1 MRIDWK
7 NVISVDME
15 YPDEERTED
24 ILYVEY
30 KDDRLEKVV
39 YPRGIPSDELL
50 EILNLAD
57 KKKIDLRVIEENSEE
72 KKLNEDILAAQKFN
86 DETEALVIDG
96 NGDEKIAY
104 VKKYDGTVEKVPYSE
119 DMNRFIYEN
128 LEAKKHG
135 RSSKFFEISNDPE
148 VAKGQVKALEE
159 VIAKKNNQT
168 PVDNST
174 HSDEEK
180 DLNTKTKKKNSSG
193 VRNFVEMAKFYLDP
207 SEFPEY
213 FDSDT
218 EEPIEESKE
227 DKTDLKD
234 VETDGYR
241 IKNNPTHE
249 KDSEKEKLNEAA
261 AQKFNDETETL
272 VIDGNGDK
280 KVAYVKK
287 YDGTVEKIPYS
298 KDMDKFISEQKAAKE
313 RGERP
318 RFFEIS
324 NDPEVAKGQVKALEE
339 VIEKRNNQTPVD
351 NSTYSDELVE
361 EENKEN
367 RTDLKDIETD
377 GYETKNSP
385 AHEEDSEKEKL
396 NEAAAQK
403 FNDETEGLAIDEN
416 GIAYVKKY
424 DGTVEKIPYSKYMD
438 KFISEQKAAKERGE
452 SSRFFEFSND
462 PEVAKEQV
470 ESLEKLVAE
479 NNNQTSVDN
488 STYSDELAE
497 AEEEN
502 KKEEVENTPTADSIL
517 DSDNKKNIDAEDKD
531 VNLYSDRDD
540 SPKDYSDSFN
550 YFDSDSDNENNINPE
565 DEDINIYSGR
575 DDSPEDYSDSFNYFD
590 SDSDNEN
597 NINPEDEDIN
607 IYSDRDDSSEDYSD
621 SFNYFDS
628 DSDEEKNINT
638 DVEDQNFDTEANEL
652 NDDEV
657 ENEDELNTRADKL
670 EKNYNKK
677 KAAKIAIGVAAGVL
691 GATGIAAAVT
701 SCNKN
706 TNKNKNEEST
716 SKSFESLMNSMKKD
730 DERRVFAE
738 NVFSVT
744 EALNSK
750 ALDKDVFALEEDG
763 EATLHFTY
771 DEVAAAKL
779 VLNNY
784 TSEEMYKIFGT
795 DEIDTNDIMVKYQS
809 FTTKM
814 SLYAMNG
821 KAPSGV
827 ASLIENEANRTWFEK
842 IENSI
847 VEFNKAPN
855 STNAD
860 KVIRTFAYFYN
871 HGINGSDGIE
881 NDEATLSCVKN
892 LAFNM
897 IRGYRDANGEKD
909 YQQYLVVST
918 EPGSFDDQY
927 RTNKESQ
934 VQKGERLSDHI
945 KIAESGPCTIQNVRS
960 HIESLVE
967 RLATG
972 RIENKDKKEKSSR
985 PSYTEIRKAAAS
997 TIDSNMEIEDDVLYM
1012 NRIRGLT
1019 KIDSKDESE
1028 YTVTKEV
1035 WDKMTTEE
1043 RLDFAKKNGKVIS
1056 NTKKTTTEKVDAS
1069 KLTDKEKEEADKQ
1082 KTYEV
1087 NGHKFNSLEC
1097 KEAYKEGYLAA
1108 HNYANEVGAYKHSA
1122 IYNSMDIDN
1131 SYVVIEEDAGT
1142 LNDVAK
1148 NRYAYEGRETLL
1160 SDSQIQR
1167 RLEKDVNN
1175 YKNSGSN
1182 INDNMVNAYKLGWT
1196 ESMNTALEADK
1207 QNGKAEREEAERL
1220 YKEAQE
1226 EAKRENEKT
1235 PTKDE
1240 NEKPG
1245 SDVDEPNIPTFD
1257 ENDDPYL
1264 DGPDPD
1270 IVDPD
1275 TVGKEYSAIPEA
1287 EVKNYQSSTNN
1298 TNDTIDKTTE
1308 ISEEN
1313 TSSNDEYEADEMPDL
1328 DIEVSE
1334 ADLDSYFDSYI
1345 NNNEEVKTLSLKR

>member
-1 MRIDWK
+1 MKIDWE

-15 YPDEERTED
+15 YPDKTRAKD

-30 KDDRLEKVV
+30 KDGRLEKVV
-39 YPRGIPSDELL
+39 YPRGIPSDELVEML
-50 EILNLAD
+50 SLAD
-57 KKKIDLRVIEENSEE
+57 KEKIDLRVIEENSEE

-96 NGDEKIAY
+96 NGDEKVAY

-119 DMNRFIYEN
+119 DMDKFIYEN
-128 LEAKKHG
+128 LEAKKQG
-135 RSSKFFEISNDPE
+135 RVSKFFEISNDPK
-148 VAKGQVKALEE
+148 VAKE
-159 VIAKKNNQT
+159 
-168 PVDNST
+168 
-174 HSDEEK
+174 
-180 DLNTKTKKKNSSG
+180 
-193 VRNFVEMAKFYLDP
+193 
-207 SEFPEY
+207 
-213 FDSDT
+213 
-218 EEPIEESKE
+218 
-227 DKTDLKD
+227 
-234 VETDGYR
+234 
-241 IKNNPTHE
+241 
-249 KDSEKEKLNEAA
+249 
-261 AQKFNDETETL
+261 
-272 VIDGNGDK
+272 
-280 KVAYVKK
+280 
-287 YDGTVEKIPYS
+287 
-298 KDMDKFISEQKAAKE
+298 
-313 RGERP
+313 
-318 RFFEIS
+318 
-324 NDPEVAKGQVKALEE
+324 QVKALEE

-361 EENKEN
+361 
-367 RTDLKDIETD
+367 
-377 GYETKNSP
+377 
-385 AHEEDSEKEKL
+385 A
-396 NEAAAQK
+396 
-403 FNDETEGLAIDEN
+403 ETE
-416 GIAYVKKY
+416 
-424 DGTVEKIPYSKYMD
+424 
-438 KFISEQKAAKERGE
+438 
-452 SSRFFEFSND
+452 
-462 PEVAKEQV
+462 
-470 ESLEKLVAE
+470 
-479 NNNQTSVDN
+479 
-488 STYSDELAE
+488 AE

-502 KKEEVENTPTADSIL
+502 KEAEVENTPVADSIL
-517 DSDNKKNIDAEDKD
+517 DSDN
-531 VNLYSDRDD
+531 
-540 SPKDYSDSFN
+540 
-550 YFDSDSDNENNINPE
+550 ENNINHE
-565 DEDINIYSGR
+565 DEDIDIYSG
-575 DDSPEDYSDSFNYFD
+575 
-590 SDSDNEN
+590 
-597 NINPEDEDIN
+597 
-607 IYSDRDDSSEDYSD
+607 RDDSSEDYSD
-621 SFNYFDS
+621 PFNYFDS

-657 ENEDELNTRADKL
+657 ENEDELDTRADKL

-691 GATGIAAAVT
+691 GAAGIAAAVT

-716 SKSFESLMNSMKKD
+716 NKSFESLMNSMKKD

-750 ALDKDVFALEEDG
+750 TLDKNVFALEEDG

-827 ASLIENEANRTWFEK
+827 ASLISNEANRTWFEK

-897 IRGYRDANGEKD
+897 ICGYRDANGEKD

-1056 NTKKTTTEKVDAS
+1056 NTKKTTTEKVDES

-1097 KEAYKEGYLAA
+1097 KEAYKQGYLAA
-1108 HNYANEVGAYKHSA
+1108 HNYANEEGAYKHSA
-1122 IYNSMDIDN
+1122 IYNAIDIDN

-1142 LNDVAK
+1142 LNDVVK
-1148 NRYAYEGRETLL
+1148 NRYAYEKRETLL
-1160 SDSQIQR
+1160 TDSQIQR

-1182 INDNMVNAYKLGWT
+1182 VNDNMVNAYKLGWT
-1196 ESMNTALEADK
+1196 DGISDALEADMK
-1207 QNGKAEREEAERL
+1207 NGELEREEAERL

-1257 ENDDPYL
+1257 ENDPYL
-1264 DGPDPD
+1264 GGPDPGK
-1270 IVDPD
+1270 VDPN
-1275 TVGKEYSAIPEA
+1275 TVGKEYSAIPEG
-1287 EVKNYQSSTNN
+1287 EVENYQSSINS

-1308 ISEEN
+1308 ISEED

-1345 NNNEEVKTLSLKR
+1345 NNNEEVKTLSLSLKR

>member
-1 MRIDWK
+1 MKIDWE

-15 YPDEERTED
+15 YPDKTRAKD

-30 KDDRLEKVV
+30 KDGRLEKVV
-39 YPRGIPSDELL
+39 YPRGIPSDELVEML
-50 EILNLAD
+50 SLAD
-57 KKKIDLRVIEENSEE
+57 EEKIDLRVIEENSEE

-96 NGDEKIAY
+96 NGDEKVAY

-119 DMNRFIYEN
+119 DMDKFIYEN
-128 LEAKKHG
+128 LEAKKQG
-135 RSSKFFEISNDPE
+135 RVSKFFEISNDPK
-148 VAKGQVKALEE
+148 VAKE
-159 VIAKKNNQT
+159 
-168 PVDNST
+168 
-174 HSDEEK
+174 
-180 DLNTKTKKKNSSG
+180 
-193 VRNFVEMAKFYLDP
+193 
-207 SEFPEY
+207 
-213 FDSDT
+213 
-218 EEPIEESKE
+218 
-227 DKTDLKD
+227 
-234 VETDGYR
+234 
-241 IKNNPTHE
+241 
-249 KDSEKEKLNEAA
+249 
-261 AQKFNDETETL
+261 
-272 VIDGNGDK
+272 
-280 KVAYVKK
+280 
-287 YDGTVEKIPYS
+287 
-298 KDMDKFISEQKAAKE
+298 
-313 RGERP
+313 
-318 RFFEIS
+318 
-324 NDPEVAKGQVKALEE
+324 QVKALEE

-361 EENKEN
+361 
-367 RTDLKDIETD
+367 
-377 GYETKNSP
+377 
-385 AHEEDSEKEKL
+385 
-396 NEAAAQK
+396 
-403 FNDETEGLAIDEN
+403 
-416 GIAYVKKY
+416 
-424 DGTVEKIPYSKYMD
+424 
-438 KFISEQKAAKERGE
+438 
-452 SSRFFEFSND
+452 
-462 PEVAKEQV
+462 
-470 ESLEKLVAE
+470 AE
-479 NNNQTSVDN
+479 
-488 STYSDELAE
+488 AE

-502 KKEEVENTPTADSIL
+502 KEAEVENTPVADSIL
-517 DSDNKKNIDAEDKD
+517 DSDN
-531 VNLYSDRDD
+531 
-540 SPKDYSDSFN
+540 
-550 YFDSDSDNENNINPE
+550 ENNINHE
-565 DEDINIYSGR
+565 DEDIDIYSG
-575 DDSPEDYSDSFNYFD
+575 
-590 SDSDNEN
+590 
-597 NINPEDEDIN
+597 
-607 IYSDRDDSSEDYSD
+607 RDDSSEDYSD
-621 SFNYFDS
+621 PFNYFDS

-657 ENEDELNTRADKL
+657 ENEDELDTRADKL
-670 EKNYNKK
+670 EKNYNNKK

-691 GATGIAAAVT
+691 GAAGIAAAVT

-716 SKSFESLMNSMKKD
+716 NKSFESLMNSMKKD

-750 ALDKDVFALEEDG
+750 TLDKDVFALEEDG

-827 ASLIENEANRTWFEK
+827 ASLISNEANRTWFEK

-860 KVIRTFAYFYN
+860 KVIRTFTYFYN

-897 IRGYRDANGEKD
+897 ICGYRDANGEKD

-1019 KIDSKDESE
+1019 KIDSKDGSE

-1056 NTKKTTTEKVDAS
+1056 NTKKTTTEKVDES

-1087 NGHKFNSLEC
+1087 NGHRFNSVETA
-1097 KEAYKEGYLAA
+1097 EAYKQGYLAA
-1108 HNYANEVGAYKHSA
+1108 HNYANEEGAYKHSA
-1122 IYNSMDIDN
+1122 IYNAIDVDN

-1142 LNDVAK
+1142 LNDVVK
-1148 NRYAYEGRETLL
+1148 NRYAYEKRETLL
-1160 SDSQIQR
+1160 TDSQIQR

-1182 INDNMVNAYKLGWT
+1182 VNDNMVNAYKLGWT
-1196 ESMNTALEADK
+1196 DGISDALEADMK
-1207 QNGKAEREEAERL
+1207 NGELEREEAERL

-1270 IVDPD
+1270 IVDPN

-1287 EVKNYQSSTNN
+1287 EVKNYQSSINS

-1308 ISEEN
+1308 ISEED

-1345 NNNEEVKTLSLKR
+1345 NNNEEVKVLSLKH

>member
-15 YPDEERTED
+15 YPDKTRAKD

-30 KDDRLEKVV
+30 KDGRLEKVV
-39 YPRGIPSDELL
+39 YPRGIPSDELV
-50 EILNLAD
+50 EMLNLAD
-57 KKKIDLRVIEENSEE
+57 EKKIDLKVIEENSEE
-72 KKLNEDILAAQKFN
+72 KKFNEDILAAQKFN

-96 NGDEKIAY
+96 NGDEKVAY

-119 DMNRFIYEN
+119 DMDKFIYEN
-128 LEAKKHG
+128 LEAKKQG
-135 RSSKFFEISNDPE
+135 RVSKFFEISNDPK
-148 VAKGQVKALEE
+148 VAKEQVKALEE

-168 PVDNST
+168 S
-174 HSDEEK
+174 
-180 DLNTKTKKKNSSG
+180 
-193 VRNFVEMAKFYLDP
+193 
-207 SEFPEY
+207 
-213 FDSDT
+213 
-218 EEPIEESKE
+218 
-227 DKTDLKD
+227 
-234 VETDGYR
+234 
-241 IKNNPTHE
+241 
-249 KDSEKEKLNEAA
+249 
-261 AQKFNDETETL
+261 
-272 VIDGNGDK
+272 
-280 KVAYVKK
+280 
-287 YDGTVEKIPYS
+287 
-298 KDMDKFISEQKAAKE
+298 
-313 RGERP
+313 
-318 RFFEIS
+318 
-324 NDPEVAKGQVKALEE
+324 
-339 VIEKRNNQTPVD
+339 VD

-361 EENKEN
+361 AETEEENKE
-367 RTDLKDIETD
+367 
-377 GYETKNSP
+377 
-385 AHEEDSEKEKL
+385 A
-396 NEAAAQK
+396 
-403 FNDETEGLAIDEN
+403 
-416 GIAYVKKY
+416 
-424 DGTVEKIPYSKYMD
+424 
-438 KFISEQKAAKERGE
+438 
-452 SSRFFEFSND
+452 
-462 PEVAKEQV
+462 
-470 ESLEKLVAE
+470 
-479 NNNQTSVDN
+479 
-488 STYSDELAE
+488 
-497 AEEEN
+497 
-502 KKEEVENTPTADSIL
+502 EVENTPVADSIL
-517 DSDNKKNIDAEDKD
+517 DSDN
-531 VNLYSDRDD
+531 
-540 SPKDYSDSFN
+540 
-550 YFDSDSDNENNINPE
+550 ENNINHE
-565 DEDINIYSGR
+565 DEDIDIYSG
-575 DDSPEDYSDSFNYFD
+575 
-590 SDSDNEN
+590 
-597 NINPEDEDIN
+597 
-607 IYSDRDDSSEDYSD
+607 RDDSSEDYSD
-621 SFNYFDS
+621 PFNYFDS

-657 ENEDELNTRADKL
+657 ENEDELDTRADKL

-691 GATGIAAAVT
+691 GAAGIAAAVT

-716 SKSFESLMNSMKKD
+716 NKSFESLMNSMKKD

-827 ASLIENEANRTWFEK
+827 ASLISNEANRTWFEK

-918 EPGSFDDQY
+918 APGSFDDQY

-1019 KIDSKDESE
+1019 KIDSKDGSD

-1056 NTKKTTTEKVDAS
+1056 NTKKTTTEKVDES

-1182 INDNMVNAYKLGWT
+1182 VNDNMVNAYKLGWT

-1245 SDVDEPNIPTFD
+1245 NDVDEPNIPTFD
-1257 ENDDPYL
+1257 ENDDL

-1275 TVGKEYSAIPEA
+1275 TVGKEYSAIPEE
-1287 EVKNYQSSTNN
+1287 EVKNYQSSINS

-1308 ISEEN
+1308 ISEED

>member
-15 YPDEERTED
+15 YPDKTRAKD

-30 KDDRLEKVV
+30 KDGRLEKVV
-39 YPRGIPSDELL
+39 YPRGIPSDELV
-50 EILNLAD
+50 EMLNLAD
-57 KKKIDLRVIEENSEE
+57 EKKIDLKVIKENSEE
-72 KKLNEDILAAQKFN
+72 KKFNEDILAAQKFN

-96 NGDEKIAY
+96 NGDEKVAY

-119 DMNRFIYEN
+119 DMDKFIYEN
-128 LEAKKHG
+128 LEAKKQG
-135 RSSKFFEISNDPE
+135 RVSKFFEISNDPK
-148 VAKGQVKALEE
+148 VAKEQVKALEE

-174 HSDEEK
+174 
-180 DLNTKTKKKNSSG
+180 
-193 VRNFVEMAKFYLDP
+193 
-207 SEFPEY
+207 
-213 FDSDT
+213 
-218 EEPIEESKE
+218 
-227 DKTDLKD
+227 
-234 VETDGYR
+234 
-241 IKNNPTHE
+241 
-249 KDSEKEKLNEAA
+249 
-261 AQKFNDETETL
+261 
-272 VIDGNGDK
+272 
-280 KVAYVKK
+280 
-287 YDGTVEKIPYS
+287 
-298 KDMDKFISEQKAAKE
+298 
-313 RGERP
+313 
-318 RFFEIS
+318 
-324 NDPEVAKGQVKALEE
+324 
-339 VIEKRNNQTPVD
+339 
-351 NSTYSDELVE
+351 YSDELVE
-361 EENKEN
+361 
-367 RTDLKDIETD
+367 
-377 GYETKNSP
+377 
-385 AHEEDSEKEKL
+385 A
-396 NEAAAQK
+396 
-403 FNDETEGLAIDEN
+403 ETE
-416 GIAYVKKY
+416 
-424 DGTVEKIPYSKYMD
+424 
-438 KFISEQKAAKERGE
+438 
-452 SSRFFEFSND
+452 
-462 PEVAKEQV
+462 
-470 ESLEKLVAE
+470 AE
-479 NNNQTSVDN
+479 
-488 STYSDELAE
+488 AE

-502 KKEEVENTPTADSIL
+502 KEAEVENTPVADSIL
-517 DSDNKKNIDAEDKD
+517 DSDN
-531 VNLYSDRDD
+531 
-540 SPKDYSDSFN
+540 
-550 YFDSDSDNENNINPE
+550 ENNINHE
-565 DEDINIYSGR
+565 DEDIDIYSG
-575 DDSPEDYSDSFNYFD
+575 
-590 SDSDNEN
+590 
-597 NINPEDEDIN
+597 
-607 IYSDRDDSSEDYSD
+607 RDDSSEDYSD
-621 SFNYFDS
+621 PFNYFDS

-657 ENEDELNTRADKL
+657 ENEDELDTRADKL

-691 GATGIAAAVT
+691 GAAGIAAAVT

-716 SKSFESLMNSMKKD
+716 NKSFESLMNSMKKD

-827 ASLIENEANRTWFEK
+827 ASLISNESNRTWFEK

-855 STNAD
+855 GTNAD

-918 EPGSFDDQY
+918 TPGSFDDQY

-934 VQKGERLSDHI
+934 VQKGEKLDDHI

-1056 NTKKTTTEKVDAS
+1056 NTKKTTTEKVDES

-1182 INDNMVNAYKLGWT
+1182 VNDNMVNAYKLGWT

-1245 SDVDEPNIPTFD
+1245 NDVDEPNIPTFD

-1287 EVKNYQSSTNN
+1287 EVKNYQSSINS
-1298 TNDTIDKTTE
+1298 TNDTIDKTAE
-1308 ISEEN
+1308 ISEED

>member
-15 YPDEERTED
+15 YPDKTRAKD

-30 KDDRLEKVV
+30 KDGRLEKVV
-39 YPRGIPSDELL
+39 YPRGIPSDELV
-50 EILNLAD
+50 EMLNLAD
-57 KKKIDLRVIEENSEE
+57 EKKIDLKVIEENSEE
-72 KKLNEDILAAQKFN
+72 KKFNEDILAAQKFN

-96 NGDEKIAY
+96 NGDEKVAY

-119 DMNRFIYEN
+119 DMDKFIYEN

-135 RSSKFFEISNDPE
+135 RVSKFFEISNDPK
-148 VAKGQVKALEE
+148 VAKEQVKALEE

-168 PVDNST
+168 S
-174 HSDEEK
+174 
-180 DLNTKTKKKNSSG
+180 
-193 VRNFVEMAKFYLDP
+193 
-207 SEFPEY
+207 
-213 FDSDT
+213 
-218 EEPIEESKE
+218 
-227 DKTDLKD
+227 
-234 VETDGYR
+234 
-241 IKNNPTHE
+241 
-249 KDSEKEKLNEAA
+249 
-261 AQKFNDETETL
+261 
-272 VIDGNGDK
+272 
-280 KVAYVKK
+280 
-287 YDGTVEKIPYS
+287 
-298 KDMDKFISEQKAAKE
+298 
-313 RGERP
+313 
-318 RFFEIS
+318 
-324 NDPEVAKGQVKALEE
+324 
-339 VIEKRNNQTPVD
+339 VD

-361 EENKEN
+361 AETEEENKE
-367 RTDLKDIETD
+367 
-377 GYETKNSP
+377 
-385 AHEEDSEKEKL
+385 A
-396 NEAAAQK
+396 
-403 FNDETEGLAIDEN
+403 
-416 GIAYVKKY
+416 
-424 DGTVEKIPYSKYMD
+424 
-438 KFISEQKAAKERGE
+438 
-452 SSRFFEFSND
+452 
-462 PEVAKEQV
+462 
-470 ESLEKLVAE
+470 
-479 NNNQTSVDN
+479 
-488 STYSDELAE
+488 
-497 AEEEN
+497 
-502 KKEEVENTPTADSIL
+502 EVENTPVADSIL
-517 DSDNKKNIDAEDKD
+517 DSDNEKNI
-531 VNLYSDRDD
+531 NH
-540 SPKDYSDSFN
+540 
-550 YFDSDSDNENNINPE
+550 E
-565 DEDINIYSGR
+565 DEDIDIYSG
-575 DDSPEDYSDSFNYFD
+575 
-590 SDSDNEN
+590 
-597 NINPEDEDIN
+597 
-607 IYSDRDDSSEDYSD
+607 RDDSSEDYSD
-621 SFNYFDS
+621 PFNYFDS

-657 ENEDELNTRADKL
+657 ENEDELDTRADKL

-691 GATGIAAAVT
+691 GAAGIAAAVT

-716 SKSFESLMNSMKKD
+716 NKSFESLMNSMKKD

-827 ASLIENEANRTWFEK
+827 ASLISNESNRTWFEK

-897 IRGYRDANGEKD
+897 ICGYRDANCEKD

-918 EPGSFDDQY
+918 TPGSFDDQY

-945 KIAESGPCTIQNVRS
+945 KIAESGPCTIQNVRR

-972 RIENKDKKEKSSR
+972 RIENKDKKEKLSR

-1019 KIDSKDESE
+1019 KIDCKDGSD

-1043 RLDFAKKNGKVIS
+1043 RLDFAKKKGKVIS
-1056 NTKKTTTEKVDAS
+1056 NTKKTTTEKVDES

-1182 INDNMVNAYKLGWT
+1182 VNDNMVNAYKLGWT

-1226 EAKRENEKT
+1226 EAKRENEKA

-1245 SDVDEPNIPTFD
+1245 NDVDEPNIPTFD

-1287 EVKNYQSSTNN
+1287 EVKNYQSSINS

-1308 ISEEN
+1308 ISEED

>member
-1 MRIDWK
+1 MKIDWE

-15 YPDEERTED
+15 YPDKTRAKD

-30 KDDRLEKVV
+30 KDGRLEKVV

-50 EILNLAD
+50 EMLNLAD
-57 KKKIDLRVIEENSEE
+57 EKKIDLKVIEENSEE

-96 NGDEKIAY
+96 NGDEKVAY

-119 DMNRFIYEN
+119 DMDKFIYEN
-128 LEAKKHG
+128 LEAKKQG
-135 RSSKFFEISNDPE
+135 RVSKFFEISNDPK
-148 VAKGQVKALEE
+148 VAKE
-159 VIAKKNNQT
+159 
-168 PVDNST
+168 
-174 HSDEEK
+174 
-180 DLNTKTKKKNSSG
+180 
-193 VRNFVEMAKFYLDP
+193 
-207 SEFPEY
+207 
-213 FDSDT
+213 
-218 EEPIEESKE
+218 
-227 DKTDLKD
+227 
-234 VETDGYR
+234 
-241 IKNNPTHE
+241 
-249 KDSEKEKLNEAA
+249 
-261 AQKFNDETETL
+261 
-272 VIDGNGDK
+272 
-280 KVAYVKK
+280 
-287 YDGTVEKIPYS
+287 
-298 KDMDKFISEQKAAKE
+298 
-313 RGERP
+313 
-318 RFFEIS
+318 
-324 NDPEVAKGQVKALEE
+324 QVKALEE

-361 EENKEN
+361 
-367 RTDLKDIETD
+367 
-377 GYETKNSP
+377 
-385 AHEEDSEKEKL
+385 A
-396 NEAAAQK
+396 
-403 FNDETEGLAIDEN
+403 ETE
-416 GIAYVKKY
+416 
-424 DGTVEKIPYSKYMD
+424 
-438 KFISEQKAAKERGE
+438 
-452 SSRFFEFSND
+452 
-462 PEVAKEQV
+462 
-470 ESLEKLVAE
+470 
-479 NNNQTSVDN
+479 
-488 STYSDELAE
+488 AE

-502 KKEEVENTPTADSIL
+502 KEAEVENTPVADSIL
-517 DSDNKKNIDAEDKD
+517 DSDNEKNIDAEDKD

-550 YFDSDSDNENNINPE
+550 YFDSDSDNEKNINHE
-565 DEDINIYSGR
+565 DEDIDIYSG
-575 DDSPEDYSDSFNYFD
+575 
-590 SDSDNEN
+590 
-597 NINPEDEDIN
+597 
-607 IYSDRDDSSEDYSD
+607 RDDSSEDYSD

-657 ENEDELNTRADKL
+657 ENEDELDTRADKL
-670 EKNYNKK
+670 EKNYNNKK

-716 SKSFESLMNSMKKD
+716 NKSFESLMNSMKKD

-750 ALDKDVFALEEDG
+750 ALDKNVFALEEDG

-784 TSEEMYKIFGT
+784 KSEEMYKIFGT

-827 ASLIENEANRTWFEK
+827 ASLISNEANRTWFEK

-897 IRGYRDANGEKD
+897 ICGYRDANGEKD

-1056 NTKKTTTEKVDAS
+1056 NTKKTTTEKVDES

-1087 NGHKFNSLEC
+1087 NGHRFNSVETA
-1097 KEAYKEGYLAA
+1097 EAYKQGYLAA
-1108 HNYANEVGAYKHSA
+1108 HNYANEEGAYKHSA
-1122 IYNSMDIDN
+1122 IYNAIDIDN

-1142 LNDVAK
+1142 LNDVVK
-1148 NRYAYEGRETLL
+1148 NRYAYEKRETLL
-1160 SDSQIQR
+1160 TDSQIQR

-1196 ESMNTALEADK
+1196 DGISDALEADMK
-1207 QNGKAEREEAERL
+1207 NGELEREEAERL

-1287 EVKNYQSSTNN
+1287 EVENYQSSINS
-1298 TNDTIDKTTE
+1298 TNDTIDKTTQ
-1308 ISEEN
+1308 ISEED

>member
-1 MRIDWK
+1 MKIDWE

-15 YPDEERTED
+15 YPDKTRAKD

-30 KDDRLEKVV
+30 KDGRLEKVV
-39 YPRGIPSDELL
+39 YPRGIPSGELL
-50 EILNLAD
+50 EMLNLAD
-57 KKKIDLRVIEENSEE
+57 EKKIDLKVIEENSEE

-96 NGDEKIAY
+96 NGDEKVAY

-119 DMNRFIYEN
+119 DMDKFIYEN
-128 LEAKKHG
+128 LEAKKQG
-135 RSSKFFEISNDPE
+135 RVSKFFEISNDP
-148 VAKGQVKALEE
+148 K
-159 VIAKKNNQT
+159 
-168 PVDNST
+168 
-174 HSDEEK
+174 
-180 DLNTKTKKKNSSG
+180 
-193 VRNFVEMAKFYLDP
+193 
-207 SEFPEY
+207 
-213 FDSDT
+213 
-218 EEPIEESKE
+218 
-227 DKTDLKD
+227 
-234 VETDGYR
+234 
-241 IKNNPTHE
+241 
-249 KDSEKEKLNEAA
+249 
-261 AQKFNDETETL
+261 
-272 VIDGNGDK
+272 
-280 KVAYVKK
+280 
-287 YDGTVEKIPYS
+287 
-298 KDMDKFISEQKAAKE
+298 
-313 RGERP
+313 
-318 RFFEIS
+318 
-324 NDPEVAKGQVKALEE
+324 
-339 VIEKRNNQTPVD
+339 
-351 NSTYSDELVE
+351 
-361 EENKEN
+361 
-367 RTDLKDIETD
+367 
-377 GYETKNSP
+377 
-385 AHEEDSEKEKL
+385 
-396 NEAAAQK
+396 
-403 FNDETEGLAIDEN
+403 
-416 GIAYVKKY
+416 
-424 DGTVEKIPYSKYMD
+424 
-438 KFISEQKAAKERGE
+438 
-452 SSRFFEFSND
+452 
-462 PEVAKEQV
+462 VAKEQV
-470 ESLEKLVAE
+470 ESLEKLVAK

-488 STYSDELAE
+488 STYSDELVEAE

-502 KKEEVENTPTADSIL
+502 KEAEVENTPVADSIL
-517 DSDNKKNIDAEDKD
+517 DSDN
-531 VNLYSDRDD
+531 
-540 SPKDYSDSFN
+540 
-550 YFDSDSDNENNINPE
+550 ENNINHE
-565 DEDINIYSGR
+565 DEDIDIYSG
-575 DDSPEDYSDSFNYFD
+575 
-590 SDSDNEN
+590 
-597 NINPEDEDIN
+597 
-607 IYSDRDDSSEDYSD
+607 RDDSSEDYSD
-621 SFNYFDS
+621 PFNYFDS

-657 ENEDELNTRADKL
+657 ENEDELDTRADKL
-670 EKNYNKK
+670 EKKYKK
-677 KAAKIAIGVAAGVL
+677 KAAKIAMGVAAGVL

-716 SKSFESLMNSMKKD
+716 NKSFESLMNSMKKD

-750 ALDKDVFALEEDG
+750 ALDKNVFALEEDG

-827 ASLIENEANRTWFEK
+827 ASLISNEANRTWFEK

-881 NDEATLSCVKN
+881 NDEATLACVKN

-1056 NTKKTTTEKVDAS
+1056 NTKKTTTEKVDES

-1097 KEAYKEGYLAA
+1097 KEAYKQGYLAA
-1108 HNYANEVGAYKHSA
+1108 HNYANEEGAYKHSA
-1122 IYNSMDIDN
+1122 IYNAIDVDN

-1142 LNDVAK
+1142 LNDVVK
-1148 NRYAYEGRETLL
+1148 NRYAYEKRETLL
-1160 SDSQIQR
+1160 TDSQIQR

-1182 INDNMVNAYKLGWT
+1182 VNDNMVNAYKLGWT
-1196 ESMNTALEADK
+1196 DGISDALEADMK
-1207 QNGKAEREEAERL
+1207 NGELEREEAERL

-1257 ENDDPYL
+1257 ENDPYL
-1264 DGPDPD
+1264 GGPDPGK
-1270 IVDPD
+1270 VDPN

-1287 EVKNYQSSTNN
+1287 EVENYQSSINS

-1308 ISEEN
+1308 ISEED

-1345 NNNEEVKTLSLKR
+1345 NNNEEVKVLSLKRQTI

>member
-1 MRIDWK
+1 MKIDWE

-15 YPDEERTED
+15 YPDKSRAKD

-30 KDDRLEKVV
+30 KDGRLEKVV

-50 EILNLAD
+50 EMLNLAD
-57 KKKIDLRVIEENSEE
+57 EKKIDLKVIEENSEE

-96 NGDEKIAY
+96 NGDEKVAY

-119 DMNRFIYEN
+119 DMDKFIYEN
-128 LEAKKHG
+128 LEAKKQG
-135 RSSKFFEISNDPE
+135 RVSKFFEISNDPK
-148 VAKGQVKALEE
+148 VAKE
-159 VIAKKNNQT
+159 
-168 PVDNST
+168 
-174 HSDEEK
+174 
-180 DLNTKTKKKNSSG
+180 
-193 VRNFVEMAKFYLDP
+193 
-207 SEFPEY
+207 
-213 FDSDT
+213 
-218 EEPIEESKE
+218 
-227 DKTDLKD
+227 
-234 VETDGYR
+234 
-241 IKNNPTHE
+241 
-249 KDSEKEKLNEAA
+249 
-261 AQKFNDETETL
+261 
-272 VIDGNGDK
+272 
-280 KVAYVKK
+280 
-287 YDGTVEKIPYS
+287 
-298 KDMDKFISEQKAAKE
+298 
-313 RGERP
+313 
-318 RFFEIS
+318 
-324 NDPEVAKGQVKALEE
+324 QVKALEE

-361 EENKEN
+361 
-367 RTDLKDIETD
+367 
-377 GYETKNSP
+377 
-385 AHEEDSEKEKL
+385 
-396 NEAAAQK
+396 
-403 FNDETEGLAIDEN
+403 
-416 GIAYVKKY
+416 
-424 DGTVEKIPYSKYMD
+424 
-438 KFISEQKAAKERGE
+438 
-452 SSRFFEFSND
+452 
-462 PEVAKEQV
+462 
-470 ESLEKLVAE
+470 
-479 NNNQTSVDN
+479 
-488 STYSDELAE
+488 AE

-502 KKEEVENTPTADSIL
+502 KEAEVENTPVADSIL
-517 DSDNKKNIDAEDKD
+517 DSDN
-531 VNLYSDRDD
+531 
-540 SPKDYSDSFN
+540 
-550 YFDSDSDNENNINPE
+550 ENNINHE
-565 DEDINIYSGR
+565 DEDIDIYSG
-575 DDSPEDYSDSFNYFD
+575 
-590 SDSDNEN
+590 
-597 NINPEDEDIN
+597 
-607 IYSDRDDSSEDYSD
+607 RDDSSEDYSD
-621 SFNYFDS
+621 PFNYFDS

-657 ENEDELNTRADKL
+657 ENEDELDTRADKL
-670 EKNYNKK
+670 EKNYNNKK

-716 SKSFESLMNSMKKD
+716 NKSFESLMNSMKKD

-827 ASLIENEANRTWFEK
+827 ASLISNEANRTWFEK

-897 IRGYRDANGEKD
+897 ICGYRDANGEKD

-1056 NTKKTTTEKVDAS
+1056 NTKKTTTEKVDES

-1108 HNYANEVGAYKHSA
+1108 HNYANEEGAYKHSA
-1122 IYNSMDIDN
+1122 IYNAIDIDN

-1142 LNDVAK
+1142 LNDVVK
-1148 NRYAYEGRETLL
+1148 NRYAYEKRETLL
-1160 SDSQIQR
+1160 TDSQIQR

-1196 ESMNTALEADK
+1196 DGISDALEADMK
-1207 QNGKAEREEAERL
+1207 NGELEREEAERL

-1245 SDVDEPNIPTFD
+1245 NDVDEPNIPTFD

-1275 TVGKEYSAIPEA
+1275 TVGKEYSAIPEG
-1287 EVKNYQSSTNN
+1287 EVENYQSSINS
-1298 TNDTIDKTTE
+1298 TNDTIDKTTQ
-1308 ISEEN
+1308 ISEED

>member
-1 MRIDWK
+1 MKIDWE

-15 YPDEERTED
+15 YPDKTRAKD

-30 KDDRLEKVV
+30 KDGRLEKVV

-50 EILNLAD
+50 EMINLAD
-57 KKKIDLRVIEENSEE
+57 EKKIDLKVIEENSEE

-96 NGDEKIAY
+96 NGDEKVAY

-119 DMNRFIYEN
+119 DMDKFIYEN
-128 LEAKKHG
+128 LEAKKQG
-135 RSSKFFEISNDPE
+135 RVSKFFEISNDPE
-148 VAKGQVKALEE
+148 VAKE
-159 VIAKKNNQT
+159 
-168 PVDNST
+168 
-174 HSDEEK
+174 
-180 DLNTKTKKKNSSG
+180 
-193 VRNFVEMAKFYLDP
+193 
-207 SEFPEY
+207 
-213 FDSDT
+213 
-218 EEPIEESKE
+218 
-227 DKTDLKD
+227 
-234 VETDGYR
+234 
-241 IKNNPTHE
+241 
-249 KDSEKEKLNEAA
+249 
-261 AQKFNDETETL
+261 
-272 VIDGNGDK
+272 
-280 KVAYVKK
+280 
-287 YDGTVEKIPYS
+287 
-298 KDMDKFISEQKAAKE
+298 
-313 RGERP
+313 
-318 RFFEIS
+318 
-324 NDPEVAKGQVKALEE
+324 QVKALEE
-339 VIEKRNNQTPVD
+339 VIEKRDNQTPVD

-361 EENKEN
+361 
-367 RTDLKDIETD
+367 
-377 GYETKNSP
+377 
-385 AHEEDSEKEKL
+385 
-396 NEAAAQK
+396 
-403 FNDETEGLAIDEN
+403 
-416 GIAYVKKY
+416 
-424 DGTVEKIPYSKYMD
+424 
-438 KFISEQKAAKERGE
+438 
-452 SSRFFEFSND
+452 
-462 PEVAKEQV
+462 
-470 ESLEKLVAE
+470 
-479 NNNQTSVDN
+479 
-488 STYSDELAE
+488 AE

-502 KKEEVENTPTADSIL
+502 KEAEVENTPVADSIL
-517 DSDNKKNIDAEDKD
+517 DSDN
-531 VNLYSDRDD
+531 
-540 SPKDYSDSFN
+540 
-550 YFDSDSDNENNINPE
+550 ENNINHE
-565 DEDINIYSGR
+565 DEDIDIYSG
-575 DDSPEDYSDSFNYFD
+575 
-590 SDSDNEN
+590 
-597 NINPEDEDIN
+597 
-607 IYSDRDDSSEDYSD
+607 RDDSSEDYSD
-621 SFNYFDS
+621 PFNYFDS

-657 ENEDELNTRADKL
+657 ENEDELDTRADKL

-677 KAAKIAIGVAAGVL
+677 KAAAKIAMGVAAGVL

-716 SKSFESLMNSMKKD
+716 NKSFESLMNSMKKD

-750 ALDKDVFALEEDG
+750 ALDKNVFALEEDG

-784 TSEEMYKIFGT
+784 TSEEMYEIFGT
-795 DEIDTNDIMVKYQS
+795 DEIDTNDIMAKYQS

-827 ASLIENEANRTWFEK
+827 ASLISNEANRTWFEK

-881 NDEATLSCVKN
+881 NDEATLACVKN

-897 IRGYRDANGEKD
+897 ICGYRDANGEKD

-997 TIDSNMEIEDDVLYM
+997 TIGSNMEVEDDVLYP

-1028 YTVTKEV
+1028 YTVPKEV
-1035 WDKMTTEE
+1035 WDEMTPEE

-1056 NTKKTTTEKVDAS
+1056 NTKKTTTEKVDES

-1087 NGHKFNSLEC
+1087 NGHRFNSVETA
-1097 KEAYKEGYLAA
+1097 EAYKQGYLAA
-1108 HNYANEVGAYKHSA
+1108 HNYANEEGAYKHSA
-1122 IYNSMDIDN
+1122 IYNAIDIDN

-1142 LNDVAK
+1142 LNDVVK
-1148 NRYAYEGRETLL
+1148 NRYAYEKRETLL
-1160 SDSQIQR
+1160 TDSQIQR

-1182 INDNMVNAYKLGWT
+1182 VNDNMVNAYKLGWT
-1196 ESMNTALEADK
+1196 DGISDALEADMK
-1207 QNGKAEREEAERL
+1207 NGELEREEAERL

-1245 SDVDEPNIPTFD
+1245 NDVDEPNIPTFD
-1257 ENDDPYL
+1257 ENDDPYNDPYL
-1264 DGPDPD
+1264 GGPDPG
-1270 IVDPD
+1270 IVDPN

-1287 EVKNYQSSTNN
+1287 EVKNYQSSINS
-1298 TNDTIDKTTE
+1298 TNDTIDKTTQ
-1308 ISEEN
+1308 ISEED

-1345 NNNEEVKTLSLKR
+1345 NNNEEVKVLSLKH

>member
-1 MRIDWK
+1 MKIDWE

-15 YPDEERTED
+15 YPDKTRAKD

-30 KDDRLEKVV
+30 KDGRLEKVV
-39 YPRGIPSDELL
+39 YPRGIPSDELVEML
-50 EILNLAD
+50 SLAD
-57 KKKIDLRVIEENSEE
+57 KEKIDLRVIEENSEE

-96 NGDEKIAY
+96 NGDEKVAY

-119 DMNRFIYEN
+119 DMDKFIYEN
-128 LEAKKHG
+128 LEAKKQG
-135 RSSKFFEISNDPE
+135 RVSKFFEISNDPK
-148 VAKGQVKALEE
+148 VAKE
-159 VIAKKNNQT
+159 
-168 PVDNST
+168 
-174 HSDEEK
+174 
-180 DLNTKTKKKNSSG
+180 
-193 VRNFVEMAKFYLDP
+193 
-207 SEFPEY
+207 
-213 FDSDT
+213 
-218 EEPIEESKE
+218 
-227 DKTDLKD
+227 
-234 VETDGYR
+234 
-241 IKNNPTHE
+241 
-249 KDSEKEKLNEAA
+249 
-261 AQKFNDETETL
+261 
-272 VIDGNGDK
+272 
-280 KVAYVKK
+280 
-287 YDGTVEKIPYS
+287 
-298 KDMDKFISEQKAAKE
+298 
-313 RGERP
+313 
-318 RFFEIS
+318 
-324 NDPEVAKGQVKALEE
+324 QVKALEE

-361 EENKEN
+361 
-367 RTDLKDIETD
+367 
-377 GYETKNSP
+377 
-385 AHEEDSEKEKL
+385 
-396 NEAAAQK
+396 
-403 FNDETEGLAIDEN
+403 
-416 GIAYVKKY
+416 
-424 DGTVEKIPYSKYMD
+424 
-438 KFISEQKAAKERGE
+438 
-452 SSRFFEFSND
+452 
-462 PEVAKEQV
+462 
-470 ESLEKLVAE
+470 
-479 NNNQTSVDN
+479 
-488 STYSDELAE
+488 AE

-502 KKEEVENTPTADSIL
+502 KEAEVENTPVADSIL
-517 DSDNKKNIDAEDKD
+517 DSDN
-531 VNLYSDRDD
+531 
-540 SPKDYSDSFN
+540 
-550 YFDSDSDNENNINPE
+550 ENNINHE
-565 DEDINIYSGR
+565 DEDIDIYSG
-575 DDSPEDYSDSFNYFD
+575 
-590 SDSDNEN
+590 
-597 NINPEDEDIN
+597 
-607 IYSDRDDSSEDYSD
+607 RDDSSEDYSD
-621 SFNYFDS
+621 PFNYFDS

-657 ENEDELNTRADKL
+657 ENEDELDTRADKL

-677 KAAKIAIGVAAGVL
+677 KAAAKIAIGVAAGVL

-716 SKSFESLMNSMKKD
+716 NKSFESLMNSMKKD

-750 ALDKDVFALEEDG
+750 ALDKNVFALEEDG

-784 TSEEMYKIFGT
+784 TSEEMYEIFGT
-795 DEIDTNDIMVKYQS
+795 DEIDTNDIMAKYQS

-827 ASLIENEANRTWFEK
+827 ASLISNEANRTWFEK

-881 NDEATLSCVKN
+881 NDEATLACVKN

-897 IRGYRDANGEKD
+897 ICGYRDANGEKD

-918 EPGSFDDQY
+918 APGSFDDQY

-1019 KIDSKDESE
+1019 KIDSKDGSE

-1056 NTKKTTTEKVDAS
+1056 NTKKTTTEKVDES

-1182 INDNMVNAYKLGWT
+1182 VNDNMVNAYKLGWT

-1270 IVDPD
+1270 IVDPN

-1287 EVKNYQSSTNN
+1287 EVENYQSSINS

-1308 ISEEN
+1308 ISEED

-1345 NNNEEVKTLSLKR
+1345 NNNEEVKVLSLKH

>member
-1 MRIDWK
+1 MKIDWE

-15 YPDEERTED
+15 YPDKTRAKD

-30 KDDRLEKVV
+30 KDGRLEKVV
-39 YPRGIPSDELL
+39 YPRGIPSDELVEML
-50 EILNLAD
+50 SLAD
-57 KKKIDLRVIEENSEE
+57 KEKIDLRVIEENSEE

-96 NGDEKIAY
+96 NGDEKVAY

-119 DMNRFIYEN
+119 DMDKFIYEN
-128 LEAKKHG
+128 LEAKKQG
-135 RSSKFFEISNDPE
+135 RVSKFFEISNDPK
-148 VAKGQVKALEE
+148 VAKE
-159 VIAKKNNQT
+159 
-168 PVDNST
+168 
-174 HSDEEK
+174 
-180 DLNTKTKKKNSSG
+180 
-193 VRNFVEMAKFYLDP
+193 
-207 SEFPEY
+207 
-213 FDSDT
+213 
-218 EEPIEESKE
+218 
-227 DKTDLKD
+227 
-234 VETDGYR
+234 
-241 IKNNPTHE
+241 
-249 KDSEKEKLNEAA
+249 
-261 AQKFNDETETL
+261 
-272 VIDGNGDK
+272 
-280 KVAYVKK
+280 
-287 YDGTVEKIPYS
+287 
-298 KDMDKFISEQKAAKE
+298 
-313 RGERP
+313 
-318 RFFEIS
+318 
-324 NDPEVAKGQVKALEE
+324 QVKALEE

-361 EENKEN
+361 
-367 RTDLKDIETD
+367 
-377 GYETKNSP
+377 
-385 AHEEDSEKEKL
+385 A
-396 NEAAAQK
+396 
-403 FNDETEGLAIDEN
+403 ETE
-416 GIAYVKKY
+416 
-424 DGTVEKIPYSKYMD
+424 
-438 KFISEQKAAKERGE
+438 
-452 SSRFFEFSND
+452 
-462 PEVAKEQV
+462 
-470 ESLEKLVAE
+470 
-479 NNNQTSVDN
+479 
-488 STYSDELAE
+488 AE

-502 KKEEVENTPTADSIL
+502 KEAEVENTPVADSIL
-517 DSDNKKNIDAEDKD
+517 DSDN
-531 VNLYSDRDD
+531 
-540 SPKDYSDSFN
+540 
-550 YFDSDSDNENNINPE
+550 ENNINHE
-565 DEDINIYSGR
+565 DEDIDIYSG
-575 DDSPEDYSDSFNYFD
+575 
-590 SDSDNEN
+590 
-597 NINPEDEDIN
+597 
-607 IYSDRDDSSEDYSD
+607 RDDSSEDYSD

-657 ENEDELNTRADKL
+657 ENEDELDTRADKL
-670 EKNYNKK
+670 EKNYNKKK

-691 GATGIAAAVT
+691 GAAGIAAAVT

-716 SKSFESLMNSMKKD
+716 NKSFESLMNSMKKD

-750 ALDKDVFALEEDG
+750 TLDKDVFALEEDG

-795 DEIDTNDIMVKYQS
+795 DEIDTNDIMAKYQS

-827 ASLIENEANRTWFEK
+827 ASLISNEANRTWFEK

-860 KVIRTFAYFYN
+860 KAIRTFAYFYN

-897 IRGYRDANGEKD
+897 ICGYRDANGEKD

-918 EPGSFDDQY
+918 APGSFDDQY

-1056 NTKKTTTEKVDAS
+1056 NTKKTTTEKVDES

-1087 NGHKFNSLEC
+1087 NGHRFNSVETA
-1097 KEAYKEGYLAA
+1097 EAYKQGYLAA
-1108 HNYANEVGAYKHSA
+1108 HNYANEEGAYKHSA
-1122 IYNSMDIDN
+1122 IYNAIDIDN

-1142 LNDVAK
+1142 LNDVVK
-1148 NRYAYEGRETLL
+1148 NRYAYEKRETLL
-1160 SDSQIQR
+1160 TDSQIQR

-1182 INDNMVNAYKLGWT
+1182 VNDNMVNAYKLGWT
-1196 ESMNTALEADK
+1196 DGISDALEADMK
-1207 QNGKAEREEAERL
+1207 NGELEREEAERL

-1257 ENDDPYL
+1257 ENDPYL
-1264 DGPDPD
+1264 GGPDPGK
-1270 IVDPD
+1270 VDPN
-1275 TVGKEYSAIPEA
+1275 TVGKEYSAIPEG
-1287 EVKNYQSSTNN
+1287 EVENYQSSINS

-1308 ISEEN
+1308 ISEED

-1345 NNNEEVKTLSLKR
+1345 NNNEEVKVLSLKH

>member
-1 MRIDWK
+1 MKIDWE

-15 YPDEERTED
+15 YPDKTRAKD

-30 KDDRLEKVV
+30 KDGRLEKVV
-39 YPRGIPSDELL
+39 YPRGIPSDELVEML
-50 EILNLAD
+50 SLAD
-57 KKKIDLRVIEENSEE
+57 KEKIDLRVIEENSEE

-96 NGDEKIAY
+96 NGDEKVAY

-119 DMNRFIYEN
+119 DMDKFIYEN
-128 LEAKKHG
+128 LEAKKQG
-135 RSSKFFEISNDPE
+135 RVSKFFEISNDPK
-148 VAKGQVKALEE
+148 VAKE
-159 VIAKKNNQT
+159 
-168 PVDNST
+168 
-174 HSDEEK
+174 
-180 DLNTKTKKKNSSG
+180 
-193 VRNFVEMAKFYLDP
+193 
-207 SEFPEY
+207 
-213 FDSDT
+213 
-218 EEPIEESKE
+218 
-227 DKTDLKD
+227 
-234 VETDGYR
+234 
-241 IKNNPTHE
+241 
-249 KDSEKEKLNEAA
+249 
-261 AQKFNDETETL
+261 
-272 VIDGNGDK
+272 
-280 KVAYVKK
+280 
-287 YDGTVEKIPYS
+287 
-298 KDMDKFISEQKAAKE
+298 
-313 RGERP
+313 
-318 RFFEIS
+318 
-324 NDPEVAKGQVKALEE
+324 QVKALEE

-361 EENKEN
+361 
-367 RTDLKDIETD
+367 
-377 GYETKNSP
+377 
-385 AHEEDSEKEKL
+385 A
-396 NEAAAQK
+396 
-403 FNDETEGLAIDEN
+403 ETE
-416 GIAYVKKY
+416 
-424 DGTVEKIPYSKYMD
+424 
-438 KFISEQKAAKERGE
+438 
-452 SSRFFEFSND
+452 
-462 PEVAKEQV
+462 
-470 ESLEKLVAE
+470 
-479 NNNQTSVDN
+479 
-488 STYSDELAE
+488 AE

-502 KKEEVENTPTADSIL
+502 KEAEVENTPVADSIL
-517 DSDNKKNIDAEDKD
+517 DSDN
-531 VNLYSDRDD
+531 
-540 SPKDYSDSFN
+540 
-550 YFDSDSDNENNINPE
+550 ENNINHE
-565 DEDINIYSGR
+565 DEDIDIYSG
-575 DDSPEDYSDSFNYFD
+575 
-590 SDSDNEN
+590 
-597 NINPEDEDIN
+597 
-607 IYSDRDDSSEDYSD
+607 RDDSSEDYSD
-621 SFNYFDS
+621 PFNYFDS

-657 ENEDELNTRADKL
+657 ENEDELDTRADKL

-677 KAAKIAIGVAAGVL
+677 KTAAKIAIGVAAGVL

-716 SKSFESLMNSMKKD
+716 NKSFESLMNSMKKD

-827 ASLIENEANRTWFEK
+827 ASLISNEANRTWFEK

-897 IRGYRDANGEKD
+897 ICGYRDANGEKD

-918 EPGSFDDQY
+918 APGSFDDQY

-1056 NTKKTTTEKVDAS
+1056 NTKKTTTEKVDES

-1122 IYNSMDIDN
+1122 IYNAIDIDN

-1142 LNDVAK
+1142 LNDVVK
-1148 NRYAYEGRETLL
+1148 NRYAYEKRETLL
-1160 SDSQIQR
+1160 TDSQIQR

-1196 ESMNTALEADK
+1196 DGISDALEADMK
-1207 QNGKAEREEAERL
+1207 NGELEREEAERL

-1257 ENDDPYL
+1257 ENDPYL
-1264 DGPDPD
+1264 GGPDPGK
-1270 IVDPD
+1270 VDPN
-1275 TVGKEYSAIPEA
+1275 TVGKEYSAIPEG
-1287 EVKNYQSSTNN
+1287 EVENYQSSINS

-1308 ISEEN
+1308 ISEED

-1345 NNNEEVKTLSLKR
+1345 NNNEEVKTLSLSLKR

>member
-1 MRIDWK
+1 MKIDWE

-15 YPDEERTED
+15 YPDKSRAKD

-30 KDDRLEKVV
+30 KDGRLEKVV
-39 YPRGIPSDELL
+39 YPRGIPSDELVEML
-50 EILNLAD
+50 SLAD
-57 KKKIDLRVIEENSEE
+57 KEKIDLRVIEENSEE

-96 NGDEKIAY
+96 NGDEKVAY

-119 DMNRFIYEN
+119 DMDKFIYEN
-128 LEAKKHG
+128 LEGKKQG
-135 RSSKFFEISNDPE
+135 RVSKFFEISNNPE
-148 VAKGQVKALEE
+148 VAKGQVE
-159 VIAKKNNQT
+159 
-168 PVDNST
+168 
-174 HSDEEK
+174 
-180 DLNTKTKKKNSSG
+180 
-193 VRNFVEMAKFYLDP
+193 
-207 SEFPEY
+207 
-213 FDSDT
+213 
-218 EEPIEESKE
+218 
-227 DKTDLKD
+227 
-234 VETDGYR
+234 
-241 IKNNPTHE
+241 
-249 KDSEKEKLNEAA
+249 
-261 AQKFNDETETL
+261 
-272 VIDGNGDK
+272 
-280 KVAYVKK
+280 
-287 YDGTVEKIPYS
+287 
-298 KDMDKFISEQKAAKE
+298 
-313 RGERP
+313 
-318 RFFEIS
+318 
-324 NDPEVAKGQVKALEE
+324 ALEE

-361 EENKEN
+361 EENKE
-367 RTDLKDIETD
+367 
-377 GYETKNSP
+377 
-385 AHEEDSEKEKL
+385 A
-396 NEAAAQK
+396 
-403 FNDETEGLAIDEN
+403 
-416 GIAYVKKY
+416 
-424 DGTVEKIPYSKYMD
+424 
-438 KFISEQKAAKERGE
+438 
-452 SSRFFEFSND
+452 
-462 PEVAKEQV
+462 
-470 ESLEKLVAE
+470 
-479 NNNQTSVDN
+479 
-488 STYSDELAE
+488 
-497 AEEEN
+497 
-502 KKEEVENTPTADSIL
+502 EVENTPVADSIL
-517 DSDNKKNIDAEDKD
+517 DSDN
-531 VNLYSDRDD
+531 
-540 SPKDYSDSFN
+540 
-550 YFDSDSDNENNINPE
+550 ENNINHE
-565 DEDINIYSGR
+565 DEDIDIYSG
-575 DDSPEDYSDSFNYFD
+575 
-590 SDSDNEN
+590 
-597 NINPEDEDIN
+597 
-607 IYSDRDDSSEDYSD
+607 RDDSSEDYSD
-621 SFNYFDS
+621 PFNYFDS

-657 ENEDELNTRADKL
+657 ENEDELDTRADKL

-691 GATGIAAAVT
+691 GAAGIAAAVT

-716 SKSFESLMNSMKKD
+716 NKSFESLMNSMKKD

-750 ALDKDVFALEEDG
+750 ALDKNVFALEEDG

-784 TSEEMYKIFGT
+784 TSEEMYEIFGT
-795 DEIDTNDIMVKYQS
+795 DEIDTNDIMAKYQS

-897 IRGYRDANGEKD
+897 ICGYRDANGEKD

-997 TIDSNMEIEDDVLYM
+997 TIDSNMEVEDDVLYP

-1028 YTVTKEV
+1028 YTVPKKV
-1035 WDKMTTEE
+1035 WDEMTPEE

-1056 NTKKTTTEKVDAS
+1056 NTKKTTTEKVDES

-1082 KTYEV
+1082 KTYEA

-1097 KEAYKEGYLAA
+1097 KEAYKQGYLAA
-1108 HNYANEVGAYKHSA
+1108 HNYANEEGAYKHSA
-1122 IYNSMDIDN
+1122 IYNAIDIDN

-1142 LNDVAK
+1142 LNDVVK
-1148 NRYAYEGRETLL
+1148 NRYAYEKRETLL
-1160 SDSQIQR
+1160 TDSQIQR

-1182 INDNMVNAYKLGWT
+1182 VNDNMVNAYKLGWT
-1196 ESMNTALEADK
+1196 DGISDALEADMK
-1207 QNGKAEREEAERL
+1207 NGELEREEAERL

-1257 ENDDPYL
+1257 ENDPYL
-1264 DGPDPD
+1264 GGPDPG
-1270 IVDPD
+1270 IVDPN

-1287 EVKNYQSSTNN
+1287 EVENYQSSINS

-1308 ISEEN
+1308 ISEED

-1345 NNNEEVKTLSLKR
+1345 NNNEEVKVLSLKH

>member
-30 KDDRLEKVV
+30 KDGRLEKVV
-39 YPRGIPSDELL
+39 YRRGIPSDELL

-96 NGDEKIAY
+96 NGDEKVAY

-119 DMNRFIYEN
+119 DMDKFIYEN

-135 RSSKFFEISNDPE
+135 RVSKFFEISNDPE
-148 VAKGQVKALEE
+148 VAKGQVQALE
-159 VIAKKNNQT
+159 K
-168 PVDNST
+168 
-174 HSDEEK
+174 
-180 DLNTKTKKKNSSG
+180 
-193 VRNFVEMAKFYLDP
+193 
-207 SEFPEY
+207 
-213 FDSDT
+213 
-218 EEPIEESKE
+218 
-227 DKTDLKD
+227 
-234 VETDGYR
+234 
-241 IKNNPTHE
+241 
-249 KDSEKEKLNEAA
+249 
-261 AQKFNDETETL
+261 
-272 VIDGNGDK
+272 
-280 KVAYVKK
+280 
-287 YDGTVEKIPYS
+287 
-298 KDMDKFISEQKAAKE
+298 
-313 RGERP
+313 
-318 RFFEIS
+318 
-324 NDPEVAKGQVKALEE
+324 

-361 EENKEN
+361 EENKEDK
-367 RTDLKDIETD
+367 TDLKDIETD
-377 GYETKNSP
+377 GYETKNNP
-385 AHEEDSEKEKL
+385 THEEDSEKEKL

-403 FNDETEGLAIDEN
+403 FNDETEGLVIDGN
-416 GIAYVKKY
+416 GIAYVNKY

-452 SSRFFEFSND
+452 SSKLFEFSND

-470 ESLEKLVAE
+470 ESLEKLVAK

-488 STYSDELAE
+488 STYSDEFAE
-497 AEEEN
+497 AETEEEN
-502 KKEEVENTPTADSIL
+502 KEAEVENTPVADSIL
-517 DSDNKKNIDAEDKD
+517 DSDN
-531 VNLYSDRDD
+531 
-540 SPKDYSDSFN
+540 
-550 YFDSDSDNENNINPE
+550 ENNINHE
-565 DEDINIYSGR
+565 DEDIDIYSG
-575 DDSPEDYSDSFNYFD
+575 
-590 SDSDNEN
+590 
-597 NINPEDEDIN
+597 
-607 IYSDRDDSSEDYSD
+607 RDDSSEDYSD
-621 SFNYFDS
+621 PFNYFDS

-657 ENEDELNTRADKL
+657 ENEDELDTRADKL

-691 GATGIAAAVT
+691 GAAGIAAAVT

-716 SKSFESLMNSMKKD
+716 NKSFESLMNSMKKD

-827 ASLIENEANRTWFEK
+827 ASLISNEANRTWFEK

-1019 KIDSKDESE
+1019 KIDSKDGSD

-1056 NTKKTTTEKVDAS
+1056 NTKKTTTEKVDES

-1182 INDNMVNAYKLGWT
+1182 VNDNMVNAYKLGWT

-1287 EVKNYQSSTNN
+1287 EVKNYQPSINS
-1298 TNDTIDKTTE
+1298 TNDTIDKATE
-1308 ISEEN
+1308 ISEED

>member
-1 MRIDWK
+1 MKIDWE

-15 YPDEERTED
+15 YPDKTRAKD

-30 KDDRLEKVV
+30 KDGRLEKVV
-39 YPRGIPSDELL
+39 YPRGIPSDELV
-50 EILNLAD
+50 EMLNLAD
-57 KKKIDLRVIEENSEE
+57 EKKIDLKLIEENSEE

-96 NGDEKIAY
+96 NGDEKVAY

-119 DMNRFIYEN
+119 DMDKFIYEN
-128 LEAKKHG
+128 LEAKKQG
-135 RSSKFFEISNDPE
+135 RVSKFFEISNDPK
-148 VAKGQVKALEE
+148 VAKE
-159 VIAKKNNQT
+159 
-168 PVDNST
+168 
-174 HSDEEK
+174 
-180 DLNTKTKKKNSSG
+180 
-193 VRNFVEMAKFYLDP
+193 
-207 SEFPEY
+207 
-213 FDSDT
+213 
-218 EEPIEESKE
+218 
-227 DKTDLKD
+227 
-234 VETDGYR
+234 
-241 IKNNPTHE
+241 
-249 KDSEKEKLNEAA
+249 
-261 AQKFNDETETL
+261 
-272 VIDGNGDK
+272 
-280 KVAYVKK
+280 
-287 YDGTVEKIPYS
+287 
-298 KDMDKFISEQKAAKE
+298 
-313 RGERP
+313 
-318 RFFEIS
+318 
-324 NDPEVAKGQVKALEE
+324 QVKALEE
-339 VIEKRNNQTPVD
+339 VIEKRDNQTPVD

-361 EENKEN
+361 A
-367 RTDLKDIETD
+367 ET
-377 GYETKNSP
+377 
-385 AHEEDSEKEKL
+385 
-396 NEAAAQK
+396 
-403 FNDETEGLAIDEN
+403 
-416 GIAYVKKY
+416 
-424 DGTVEKIPYSKYMD
+424 
-438 KFISEQKAAKERGE
+438 
-452 SSRFFEFSND
+452 
-462 PEVAKEQV
+462 
-470 ESLEKLVAE
+470 
-479 NNNQTSVDN
+479 
-488 STYSDELAE
+488 E

-502 KKEEVENTPTADSIL
+502 KEAEVENTPVADSIL
-517 DSDNKKNIDAEDKD
+517 DSDNEKNI
-531 VNLYSDRDD
+531 NH
-540 SPKDYSDSFN
+540 
-550 YFDSDSDNENNINPE
+550 E
-565 DEDINIYSGR
+565 DEDIDIYSG
-575 DDSPEDYSDSFNYFD
+575 
-590 SDSDNEN
+590 
-597 NINPEDEDIN
+597 
-607 IYSDRDDSSEDYSD
+607 RDDSSEDYSD

-657 ENEDELNTRADKL
+657 ENEDELDTRADKL

-691 GATGIAAAVT
+691 GAAGIAAAVT

-716 SKSFESLMNSMKKD
+716 NKSFESLMNSMKKD

-750 ALDKDVFALEEDG
+750 ALDKNVFALEEDG

-827 ASLIENEANRTWFEK
+827 ASLISNEANRTWFEK

-897 IRGYRDANGEKD
+897 ICGYRDANGEKD

-1056 NTKKTTTEKVDAS
+1056 NTKKTTTEKVDES

-1087 NGHKFNSLEC
+1087 NGHRFNSVETA
-1097 KEAYKEGYLAA
+1097 EAYKQGYLAA
-1108 HNYANEVGAYKHSA
+1108 HNYANEEGAYKHSA
-1122 IYNSMDIDN
+1122 IYNAIDIDN

-1142 LNDVAK
+1142 LNDVVK
-1148 NRYAYEGRETLL
+1148 NRYAYEKRETLL
-1160 SDSQIQR
+1160 TDSQIQR

-1182 INDNMVNAYKLGWT
+1182 VNDNMVNAYKLGWT
-1196 ESMNTALEADK
+1196 DGISDALEADMK
-1207 QNGKAEREEAERL
+1207 NGELEREEAERL

-1257 ENDDPYL
+1257 ENDDPYNDPYL
-1264 DGPDPD
+1264 GGPDPG
-1270 IVDPD
+1270 IVDPN

-1287 EVKNYQSSTNN
+1287 EVKNYQSSINS
-1298 TNDTIDKTTE
+1298 TNDTIDKTTQ
-1308 ISEEN
+1308 ISEED

-1345 NNNEEVKTLSLKR
+1345 NNNEEVKVLSLKH

>member
-15 YPDEERTED
+15 YPDKARAKD

-30 KDDRLEKVV
+30 KDGRLEKVV
-39 YPRGIPSDELL
+39 YPRGIPSDELV

-57 KKKIDLRVIEENSEE
+57 EKKIDLKVIEENSEE
-72 KKLNEDILAAQKFN
+72 KKFNEDILAAQKFN

-96 NGDEKIAY
+96 NGDEKVAY

-119 DMNRFIYEN
+119 DMDKFIYEN
-128 LEAKKHG
+128 LEAKKQG
-135 RSSKFFEISNDPE
+135 RVSKFFEISNDPK
-148 VAKGQVKALEE
+148 VAKE
-159 VIAKKNNQT
+159 
-168 PVDNST
+168 
-174 HSDEEK
+174 
-180 DLNTKTKKKNSSG
+180 
-193 VRNFVEMAKFYLDP
+193 
-207 SEFPEY
+207 
-213 FDSDT
+213 
-218 EEPIEESKE
+218 
-227 DKTDLKD
+227 
-234 VETDGYR
+234 
-241 IKNNPTHE
+241 
-249 KDSEKEKLNEAA
+249 
-261 AQKFNDETETL
+261 
-272 VIDGNGDK
+272 
-280 KVAYVKK
+280 
-287 YDGTVEKIPYS
+287 
-298 KDMDKFISEQKAAKE
+298 
-313 RGERP
+313 
-318 RFFEIS
+318 
-324 NDPEVAKGQVKALEE
+324 QVKALEE

-367 RTDLKDIETD
+367 KTDLKDIETD
-377 GYETKNSP
+377 GYETKNNP
-385 AHEEDSEKEKL
+385 THEEDSEKEKL

-403 FNDETEGLAIDEN
+403 FNDETEGLVIDGN
-416 GIAYVKKY
+416 GIAYVNKY

-452 SSRFFEFSND
+452 SSKLFEFSND

-470 ESLEKLVAE
+470 ESLEKLVAK

-488 STYSDELAE
+488 STYTDEFAEAEAETKAE

-502 KKEEVENTPTADSIL
+502 KEAEVENTPVADSIL
-517 DSDNKKNIDAEDKD
+517 DSDN
-531 VNLYSDRDD
+531 
-540 SPKDYSDSFN
+540 
-550 YFDSDSDNENNINPE
+550 ENNINHE
-565 DEDINIYSGR
+565 DEDIDIYSG
-575 DDSPEDYSDSFNYFD
+575 
-590 SDSDNEN
+590 
-597 NINPEDEDIN
+597 
-607 IYSDRDDSSEDYSD
+607 RDDSSEDYSD
-621 SFNYFDS
+621 PFNYFDS

-657 ENEDELNTRADKL
+657 ENEDELDTRADKL

-691 GATGIAAAVT
+691 GAAGIAAAVT

-716 SKSFESLMNSMKKD
+716 NKSFESLMNSMKKD

-827 ASLIENEANRTWFEK
+827 ASLISNEANRTWFEK

-1019 KIDSKDESE
+1019 KIDSKDGSD

-1056 NTKKTTTEKVDAS
+1056 NTKKTTTEKVDES

-1182 INDNMVNAYKLGWT
+1182 VNDNMVNAYKLGWT

-1226 EAKRENEKT
+1226 EAKRQNEKT

-1257 ENDDPYL
+1257 ENNDPYL
-1264 DGPDPD
+1264 QGPDPG
-1270 IVDPD
+1270 IVDLD

-1287 EVKNYQSSTNN
+1287 EVKNYQSSINS

-1308 ISEEN
+1308 ISEED

>member
-1 MRIDWK
+1 MKIDWE

-15 YPDEERTED
+15 YPDKTRAKD

-30 KDDRLEKVV
+30 KDGRLEKVV

-50 EILNLAD
+50 EMLNLAD
-57 KKKIDLRVIEENSEE
+57 EKKIDLKVIEENSEE

-96 NGDEKIAY
+96 NGDEKVAY

-119 DMNRFIYEN
+119 DMDKFIYEN
-128 LEAKKHG
+128 LEAKKQG
-135 RSSKFFEISNDPE
+135 RVSKFFEISNDPK
-148 VAKGQVKALEE
+148 VAKE
-159 VIAKKNNQT
+159 
-168 PVDNST
+168 
-174 HSDEEK
+174 
-180 DLNTKTKKKNSSG
+180 
-193 VRNFVEMAKFYLDP
+193 
-207 SEFPEY
+207 
-213 FDSDT
+213 
-218 EEPIEESKE
+218 
-227 DKTDLKD
+227 
-234 VETDGYR
+234 
-241 IKNNPTHE
+241 
-249 KDSEKEKLNEAA
+249 
-261 AQKFNDETETL
+261 
-272 VIDGNGDK
+272 
-280 KVAYVKK
+280 
-287 YDGTVEKIPYS
+287 
-298 KDMDKFISEQKAAKE
+298 
-313 RGERP
+313 
-318 RFFEIS
+318 
-324 NDPEVAKGQVKALEE
+324 QVKALEE

-361 EENKEN
+361 
-367 RTDLKDIETD
+367 
-377 GYETKNSP
+377 
-385 AHEEDSEKEKL
+385 A
-396 NEAAAQK
+396 
-403 FNDETEGLAIDEN
+403 ETE
-416 GIAYVKKY
+416 
-424 DGTVEKIPYSKYMD
+424 
-438 KFISEQKAAKERGE
+438 
-452 SSRFFEFSND
+452 
-462 PEVAKEQV
+462 
-470 ESLEKLVAE
+470 
-479 NNNQTSVDN
+479 
-488 STYSDELAE
+488 AE

-502 KKEEVENTPTADSIL
+502 KEAEVENTPVADSIL
-517 DSDNKKNIDAEDKD
+517 DSDN
-531 VNLYSDRDD
+531 
-540 SPKDYSDSFN
+540 
-550 YFDSDSDNENNINPE
+550 ENNINHE
-565 DEDINIYSGR
+565 DEDIDIYSG
-575 DDSPEDYSDSFNYFD
+575 
-590 SDSDNEN
+590 
-597 NINPEDEDIN
+597 
-607 IYSDRDDSSEDYSD
+607 RDDSSEDYSD

-657 ENEDELNTRADKL
+657 ENEDELDTRADKL

-691 GATGIAAAVT
+691 GAAGIAAAVT

-716 SKSFESLMNSMKKD
+716 NKSFESLMNSMKKD

-750 ALDKDVFALEEDG
+750 ALDKNVFALEEDG

-827 ASLIENEANRTWFEK
+827 ASLISNEANRTWFEK

-881 NDEATLSCVKN
+881 NDEATLACVKN

-897 IRGYRDANGEKD
+897 ICGYRDANGEKD

-918 EPGSFDDQY
+918 APGSFDDQY

-1019 KIDSKDESE
+1019 KIDSKDGSE

-1056 NTKKTTTEKVDAS
+1056 NTKKTTTEKVDES

-1087 NGHKFNSLEC
+1087 NGHRFNSVETA
-1097 KEAYKEGYLAA
+1097 EAYKQGYLAA
-1108 HNYANEVGAYKHSA
+1108 HNYANEEGAYKHSA
-1122 IYNSMDIDN
+1122 IYNAIDIDN

-1142 LNDVAK
+1142 LNDVVK
-1148 NRYAYEGRETLL
+1148 NRYAYEKRETLL
-1160 SDSQIQR
+1160 TDSQIQR

-1182 INDNMVNAYKLGWT
+1182 VNDNMVNAYKLGWT
-1196 ESMNTALEADK
+1196 DGISDALEADMK
-1207 QNGKAEREEAERL
+1207 NGELEREEAERL

-1257 ENDDPYL
+1257 ENDPYL
-1264 DGPDPD
+1264 GGPDPGK
-1270 IVDPD
+1270 VDPN
-1275 TVGKEYSAIPEA
+1275 TVGKEYSAIPEG
-1287 EVKNYQSSTNN
+1287 EVENYQSSINS

-1308 ISEEN
+1308 ISEED

-1345 NNNEEVKTLSLKR
+1345 NNNEEVKTLSLSLKR

>member
-15 YPDEERTED
+15 YPDKTRAKD

-30 KDDRLEKVV
+30 KDGRLEKVV
-39 YPRGIPSDELL
+39 YPRGIPSDELV
-50 EILNLAD
+50 EMLNLAD
-57 KKKIDLRVIEENSEE
+57 EKKIDLKVIEENSEE
-72 KKLNEDILAAQKFN
+72 KKFNEDILAAQKFN

-96 NGDEKIAY
+96 NGDEKVAY

-119 DMNRFIYEN
+119 DMDKFIYEN
-128 LEAKKHG
+128 LEAKKQG
-135 RSSKFFEISNDPE
+135 RVSKFFEISNDPK
-148 VAKGQVKALEE
+148 VAKE
-159 VIAKKNNQT
+159 
-168 PVDNST
+168 
-174 HSDEEK
+174 
-180 DLNTKTKKKNSSG
+180 
-193 VRNFVEMAKFYLDP
+193 
-207 SEFPEY
+207 
-213 FDSDT
+213 
-218 EEPIEESKE
+218 
-227 DKTDLKD
+227 
-234 VETDGYR
+234 
-241 IKNNPTHE
+241 
-249 KDSEKEKLNEAA
+249 
-261 AQKFNDETETL
+261 
-272 VIDGNGDK
+272 
-280 KVAYVKK
+280 
-287 YDGTVEKIPYS
+287 
-298 KDMDKFISEQKAAKE
+298 
-313 RGERP
+313 
-318 RFFEIS
+318 
-324 NDPEVAKGQVKALEE
+324 QVKALEE
-339 VIEKRNNQTPVD
+339 VIEKRNNQTSVD

-361 EENKEN
+361 
-367 RTDLKDIETD
+367 
-377 GYETKNSP
+377 
-385 AHEEDSEKEKL
+385 A
-396 NEAAAQK
+396 
-403 FNDETEGLAIDEN
+403 ETE
-416 GIAYVKKY
+416 
-424 DGTVEKIPYSKYMD
+424 
-438 KFISEQKAAKERGE
+438 
-452 SSRFFEFSND
+452 
-462 PEVAKEQV
+462 
-470 ESLEKLVAE
+470 
-479 NNNQTSVDN
+479 
-488 STYSDELAE
+488 AE

-502 KKEEVENTPTADSIL
+502 KEAEVENTPVADSIL
-517 DSDNKKNIDAEDKD
+517 DSDNEKNI
-531 VNLYSDRDD
+531 NH
-540 SPKDYSDSFN
+540 
-550 YFDSDSDNENNINPE
+550 E
-565 DEDINIYSGR
+565 DEDIDIYSG
-575 DDSPEDYSDSFNYFD
+575 
-590 SDSDNEN
+590 
-597 NINPEDEDIN
+597 
-607 IYSDRDDSSEDYSD
+607 RDDSSEDYSD
-621 SFNYFDS
+621 PFNYFDS

-657 ENEDELNTRADKL
+657 ENEDELDTRADKL

-691 GATGIAAAVT
+691 GAAGIAAAVT

-716 SKSFESLMNSMKKD
+716 NKSFESLMNSMKKD

-827 ASLIENEANRTWFEK
+827 ASLISNEANRTWFEK

-855 STNAD
+855 GTNAD

-918 EPGSFDDQY
+918 EPGSFDDKY

-1056 NTKKTTTEKVDAS
+1056 NTKKTTTEKVDES
-1069 KLTDKEKEEADKQ
+1069 KLTDKEKEEANKQ

-1131 SYVVIEEDAGT
+1131 SYVVIEEDAG
-1142 LNDVAK
+1142 
-1148 NRYAYEGRETLL
+1148 R
-1160 SDSQIQR
+1160 
-1167 RLEKDVNN
+1167 
-1175 YKNSGSN
+1175 
-1182 INDNMVNAYKLGWT
+1182 
-1196 ESMNTALEADK
+1196 
-1207 QNGKAEREEAERL
+1207 
-1220 YKEAQE
+1220 
-1226 EAKRENEKT
+1226 
-1235 PTKDE
+1235 
-1240 NEKPG
+1240 
-1245 SDVDEPNIPTFD
+1245 
-1257 ENDDPYL
+1257 
-1264 DGPDPD
+1264 DG
-1270 IVDPD
+1270 
-1275 TVGKEYSAIPEA
+1275 
-1287 EVKNYQSSTNN
+1287 
-1298 TNDTIDKTTE
+1298 
-1308 ISEEN
+1308 
-1313 TSSNDEYEADEMPDL
+1313 
-1328 DIEVSE
+1328 
-1334 ADLDSYFDSYI
+1334 
-1345 NNNEEVKTLSLKR
+1345 

>member
-1 MRIDWK
+1 MKIDWENVDNIGAVYSK
-7 NVISVDME
+7 NGEQVNAIN
-15 YPDEERTED
+15 T
-24 ILYVEY
+24 IYVEY
-30 KDDRLEKVV
+30 KDGRLGKFT
-39 YPRGIPSDELL
+39 YPEGVPLDELKNIK
-50 EILNLAD
+50 ELAD
-57 KKKIDLRVIEENSEE
+57 SQKLTLKMFDSNSERDTKE
-72 KKLNEDILAAQKFN
+72 IELYEYDLKVQEFM
-86 DETEALVIDG
+86 DETEALVIDNRG
-96 NGDEKIAY
+96 EKGIAY
-104 VKKYDGTVEKVPYSE
+104 IKKYDGSIEKRPYSPIM
-119 DMNRFIYEN
+119 DKFIYES
-128 LEAKKHG
+128 LEAKKQG
-135 RSSKFFEISNDPE
+135 KFGKFFEIGEGPE
-148 VAKGQVKALEE
+148 AEKQVEALEE
-159 VIAKKNNQT
+159 V
-168 PVDNST
+168 
-174 HSDEEK
+174 
-180 DLNTKTKKKNSSG
+180 
-193 VRNFVEMAKFYLDP
+193 MARK
-207 SEFPEY
+207 
-213 FDSDT
+213 
-218 EEPIEESKE
+218 
-227 DKTDLKD
+227 
-234 VETDGYR
+234 
-241 IKNNPTHE
+241 
-249 KDSEKEKLNEAA
+249 EKEN
-261 AQKFNDETETL
+261 
-272 VIDGNGDK
+272 
-280 KVAYVKK
+280 
-287 YDGTVEKIPYS
+287 
-298 KDMDKFISEQKAAKE
+298 
-313 RGERP
+313 
-318 RFFEIS
+318 FE
-324 NDPEVAKGQVKALEE
+324 D
-339 VIEKRNNQTPVD
+339 
-351 NSTYSDELVE
+351 
-361 EENKEN
+361 
-367 RTDLKDIETD
+367 
-377 GYETKNSP
+377 
-385 AHEEDSEKEKL
+385 
-396 NEAAAQK
+396 
-403 FNDETEGLAIDEN
+403 
-416 GIAYVKKY
+416 
-424 DGTVEKIPYSKYMD
+424 
-438 KFISEQKAAKERGE
+438 
-452 SSRFFEFSND
+452 
-462 PEVAKEQV
+462 
-470 ESLEKLVAE
+470 
-479 NNNQTSVDN
+479 
-488 STYSDELAE
+488 
-497 AEEEN
+497 
-502 KKEEVENTPTADSIL
+502 
-517 DSDNKKNIDAEDKD
+517 
-531 VNLYSDRDD
+531 
-540 SPKDYSDSFN
+540 
-550 YFDSDSDNENNINPE
+550 
-565 DEDINIYSGR
+565 IYSGR
-575 DDSPEDYSDSFNYFD
+575 DDMDPMDFAYNTFNKDSENTSDLEEAEAVEEQSEV
-590 SDSDNEN
+590 EN
-597 NINPEDEDIN
+597 NPEEV
-607 IYSDRDDSSEDYSD
+607 
-621 SFNYFDS
+621 
-628 DSDEEKNINT
+628 T
-638 DVEDQNFDTEANEL
+638 DLEDQTFDTEANEL

-657 ENEDELNTRADKL
+657 ENEDELDTRADKL

-716 SKSFESLMNSMKKD
+716 NKSFESLMNSMKKD

-750 ALDKDVFALEEDG
+750 ALDKNVFALEEDG

-827 ASLIENEANRTWFEK
+827 ASLISNEANRTWFEK

-897 IRGYRDANGEKD
+897 ICGYRDANGEKD

-997 TIDSNMEIEDDVLYM
+997 TIDSNMEVEDDVLYP

-1028 YTVTKEV
+1028 YTVPKEV
-1035 WDKMTTEE
+1035 WDEMTPEE

-1056 NTKKTTTEKVDAS
+1056 NTKKTTTEKVDES

-1087 NGHKFNSLEC
+1087 NGHRFNSVETA
-1097 KEAYKEGYLAA
+1097 EAYKQGYLAA
-1108 HNYANEVGAYKHSA
+1108 HNYANEEGAYKHSA
-1122 IYNSMDIDN
+1122 IYNAIDIDN

-1142 LNDVAK
+1142 LNDVVK
-1148 NRYAYEGRETLL
+1148 NRYAYEKRETLL
-1160 SDSQIQR
+1160 TDSQIQR

-1182 INDNMVNAYKLGWT
+1182 VNDNMVNAYKLGWT
-1196 ESMNTALEADK
+1196 DGISDALEADMK
-1207 QNGKAEREEAERL
+1207 NGELEREEAERL

-1257 ENDDPYL
+1257 ENDPYL
-1264 DGPDPD
+1264 GGPDPG
-1270 IVDPD
+1270 IVDPN

-1287 EVKNYQSSTNN
+1287 EVENYQSSINS
-1298 TNDTIDKTTE
+1298 TNDTIDKTAE
-1308 ISEEN
+1308 ISEED

-1345 NNNEEVKTLSLKR
+1345 NNNEEVKVLSLKH

>member
-15 YPDEERTED
+15 YPDKTRAKD

-30 KDDRLEKVV
+30 KDGRLEKVV
-39 YPRGIPSDELL
+39 YPRGIPSDELV
-50 EILNLAD
+50 EMLNLAD
-57 KKKIDLRVIEENSEE
+57 EKKIDLKVIEENSEE
-72 KKLNEDILAAQKFN
+72 KKFNEDILAAQKFN

-96 NGDEKIAY
+96 NGDEK
-104 VKKYDGTVEKVPYSE
+104 
-119 DMNRFIYEN
+119 
-128 LEAKKHG
+128 
-135 RSSKFFEISNDPE
+135 
-148 VAKGQVKALEE
+148 
-159 VIAKKNNQT
+159 
-168 PVDNST
+168 
-174 HSDEEK
+174 
-180 DLNTKTKKKNSSG
+180 
-193 VRNFVEMAKFYLDP
+193 
-207 SEFPEY
+207 
-213 FDSDT
+213 
-218 EEPIEESKE
+218 
-227 DKTDLKD
+227 
-234 VETDGYR
+234 
-241 IKNNPTHE
+241 
-249 KDSEKEKLNEAA
+249 
-261 AQKFNDETETL
+261 
-272 VIDGNGDK
+272 
-280 KVAYVKK
+280 VAYVKK

-298 KDMDKFISEQKAAKE
+298 EDMNRFIHENLKKKE
-313 RGERP
+313 RGEISK
-318 RFFEIS
+318 FFEIS
-324 NDPEVAKGQVKALEE
+324 NDPEVAEGQVKALEE

-367 RTDLKDIETD
+367 KTDLKDIETD
-377 GYETKNSP
+377 GYETKNNP
-385 AHEEDSEKEKL
+385 THEEDSE
-396 NEAAAQK
+396 
-403 FNDETEGLAIDEN
+403 
-416 GIAYVKKY
+416 
-424 DGTVEKIPYSKYMD
+424 
-438 KFISEQKAAKERGE
+438 
-452 SSRFFEFSND
+452 
-462 PEVAKEQV
+462 
-470 ESLEKLVAE
+470 
-479 NNNQTSVDN
+479 
-488 STYSDELAE
+488 
-497 AEEEN
+497 
-502 KKEEVENTPTADSIL
+502 
-517 DSDNKKNIDAEDKD
+517 
-531 VNLYSDRDD
+531 
-540 SPKDYSDSFN
+540 
-550 YFDSDSDNENNINPE
+550 
-565 DEDINIYSGR
+565 EDINIYSGR
-575 DDSPEDYSDSFNYFD
+575 DDMDPMDLAYNTFNKDSKNTSDLEEAVEEP
-590 SDSDNEN
+590 SDVEN
-597 NINPEDEDIN
+597 NPEEVT
-607 IYSDRDDSSEDYSD
+607 E
-621 SFNYFDS
+621 
-628 DSDEEKNINT
+628 
-638 DVEDQNFDTEANEL
+638 VEDQNLDTEANEL

-657 ENEDELNTRADKL
+657 ENEDELDTRADKL

-691 GATGIAAAVT
+691 GAAGIAAAVT

-716 SKSFESLMNSMKKD
+716 NKSFESLMNSMKKD

-827 ASLIENEANRTWFEK
+827 ASLISNEANRTWFEK

-918 EPGSFDDQY
+918 APGSFDDQY

-1028 YTVTKEV
+1028 YTITKEV

-1056 NTKKTTTEKVDAS
+1056 NTKKTTTEKVDES

-1182 INDNMVNAYKLGWT
+1182 VNDNMVNAYKLGWT

-1245 SDVDEPNIPTFD
+1245 NDVDEPNIPTFD

-1287 EVKNYQSSTNN
+1287 EVKNYQSSINS
-1298 TNDTIDKTTE
+1298 TNDTINKTTE
-1308 ISEEN
+1308 ISEED

>member
-15 YPDEERTED
+15 YPDKTRAKD

-30 KDDRLEKVV
+30 KDGRLEKVV
-39 YPRGIPSDELL
+39 YPRGIPSDELV
-50 EILNLAD
+50 EMLNLAD
-57 KKKIDLRVIEENSEE
+57 EKKIDLKVIEENSEE

-96 NGDEKIAY
+96 NGDEK
-104 VKKYDGTVEKVPYSE
+104 
-119 DMNRFIYEN
+119 
-128 LEAKKHG
+128 
-135 RSSKFFEISNDPE
+135 
-148 VAKGQVKALEE
+148 
-159 VIAKKNNQT
+159 
-168 PVDNST
+168 
-174 HSDEEK
+174 
-180 DLNTKTKKKNSSG
+180 
-193 VRNFVEMAKFYLDP
+193 
-207 SEFPEY
+207 
-213 FDSDT
+213 
-218 EEPIEESKE
+218 
-227 DKTDLKD
+227 
-234 VETDGYR
+234 
-241 IKNNPTHE
+241 
-249 KDSEKEKLNEAA
+249 
-261 AQKFNDETETL
+261 
-272 VIDGNGDK
+272 
-280 KVAYVKK
+280 VAYVKK

-298 KDMDKFISEQKAAKE
+298 EDMNRFIHENLKKKE
-313 RGERP
+313 RGEISK
-318 RFFEIS
+318 FFEIS
-324 NDPEVAKGQVKALEE
+324 NDPEVAKEQVKALEE

-367 RTDLKDIETD
+367 KTDLKDIETD
-377 GYETKNSP
+377 GYETKNNP
-385 AHEEDSEKEKL
+385 THEEDSE
-396 NEAAAQK
+396 
-403 FNDETEGLAIDEN
+403 
-416 GIAYVKKY
+416 
-424 DGTVEKIPYSKYMD
+424 
-438 KFISEQKAAKERGE
+438 
-452 SSRFFEFSND
+452 
-462 PEVAKEQV
+462 
-470 ESLEKLVAE
+470 
-479 NNNQTSVDN
+479 
-488 STYSDELAE
+488 
-497 AEEEN
+497 
-502 KKEEVENTPTADSIL
+502 
-517 DSDNKKNIDAEDKD
+517 
-531 VNLYSDRDD
+531 
-540 SPKDYSDSFN
+540 
-550 YFDSDSDNENNINPE
+550 
-565 DEDINIYSGR
+565 EDINIYSGR
-575 DDSPEDYSDSFNYFD
+575 DDMDPMDLAYNTFNKDSKNTSDLEEAVEEP
-590 SDSDNEN
+590 SDVEN
-597 NINPEDEDIN
+597 NPEEVT
-607 IYSDRDDSSEDYSD
+607 E
-621 SFNYFDS
+621 
-628 DSDEEKNINT
+628 
-638 DVEDQNFDTEANEL
+638 VEDQNLDTEANEL

-657 ENEDELNTRADKL
+657 ENEDELDTRADKL

-691 GATGIAAAVT
+691 GAAGIAAAVT

-716 SKSFESLMNSMKKD
+716 NKSFESLMNSMKKD

-827 ASLIENEANRTWFEK
+827 ASLISNEANRTWFEK

-897 IRGYRDANGEKD
+897 ICGYRDANGEKD

-918 EPGSFDDQY
+918 APGSFDDQY

-1028 YTVTKEV
+1028 YTITKEV

-1056 NTKKTTTEKVDAS
+1056 NTKKTTTEKVDES

-1182 INDNMVNAYKLGWT
+1182 VNDNMVNAYKLGWT

-1245 SDVDEPNIPTFD
+1245 NDVDEPNIPTFD

-1287 EVKNYQSSTNN
+1287 EVKNYQSSINS

-1308 ISEEN
+1308 ISEED

>member
-15 YPDEERTED
+15 YPDKTRAKD

-30 KDDRLEKVV
+30 KDGRLEKVV
-39 YPRGIPSDELL
+39 YPRGIPSDELV
-50 EILNLAD
+50 EMLNLAD
-57 KKKIDLRVIEENSEE
+57 EKKIDLKVIEENSEE

-96 NGDEKIAY
+96 NGDEK
-104 VKKYDGTVEKVPYSE
+104 
-119 DMNRFIYEN
+119 
-128 LEAKKHG
+128 
-135 RSSKFFEISNDPE
+135 
-148 VAKGQVKALEE
+148 
-159 VIAKKNNQT
+159 
-168 PVDNST
+168 
-174 HSDEEK
+174 
-180 DLNTKTKKKNSSG
+180 
-193 VRNFVEMAKFYLDP
+193 
-207 SEFPEY
+207 
-213 FDSDT
+213 
-218 EEPIEESKE
+218 
-227 DKTDLKD
+227 
-234 VETDGYR
+234 
-241 IKNNPTHE
+241 
-249 KDSEKEKLNEAA
+249 
-261 AQKFNDETETL
+261 
-272 VIDGNGDK
+272 
-280 KVAYVKK
+280 VAYVKK

-298 KDMDKFISEQKAAKE
+298 EDMNRFIHENLKKKE
-313 RGERP
+313 RGEISK
-318 RFFEIS
+318 FFEIS
-324 NDPEVAKGQVKALEE
+324 NDPEVAKEQVKALEE

-367 RTDLKDIETD
+367 KTDLKDIETD
-377 GYETKNSP
+377 GYETKNNP
-385 AHEEDSEKEKL
+385 THEEDSEKEKL

-403 FNDETEGLAIDEN
+403 FNDETEGLVIDGN
-416 GIAYVKKY
+416 GIAYVNKY

-452 SSRFFEFSND
+452 SSKLFEFSND

-470 ESLEKLVAE
+470 ESLEKLVAK

-488 STYSDELAE
+488 STYTDEFAEAEAETKAE

-502 KKEEVENTPTADSIL
+502 KEAEVENTPVADSIL
-517 DSDNKKNIDAEDKD
+517 DSDN
-531 VNLYSDRDD
+531 
-540 SPKDYSDSFN
+540 
-550 YFDSDSDNENNINPE
+550 ENNINHE
-565 DEDINIYSGR
+565 DEDIDIYSG
-575 DDSPEDYSDSFNYFD
+575 
-590 SDSDNEN
+590 
-597 NINPEDEDIN
+597 
-607 IYSDRDDSSEDYSD
+607 RDDSSEDYSD
-621 SFNYFDS
+621 PFNYFDS

-657 ENEDELNTRADKL
+657 ENEDELDTRADKL

-691 GATGIAAAVT
+691 GAAGIAAAVT

-706 TNKNKNEEST
+706 TNKNKNEEAT
-716 SKSFESLMNSMKKD
+716 NKSFESLMNSMKKD

-827 ASLIENEANRTWFEK
+827 ASLISNEANRTWFEK

-1056 NTKKTTTEKVDAS
+1056 NTKKTTTEKVDES

-1182 INDNMVNAYKLGWT
+1182 VNDNMVNAYKLGWT

-1245 SDVDEPNIPTFD
+1245 NDVDEPNIPTFD

-1287 EVKNYQSSTNN
+1287 EVKNYQSSINS
-1298 TNDTIDKTTE
+1298 TNDTINKTTE
-1308 ISEEN
+1308 ISEED

>member
-1 MRIDWK
+1 MKIDWE

-15 YPDEERTED
+15 YPDKTRAKD

-30 KDDRLEKVV
+30 KDGRLEKVV
-39 YPRGIPSDELL
+39 YPRGIPSGELL
-50 EILNLAD
+50 EMLNLAD
-57 KKKIDLRVIEENSEE
+57 EKKIDLKVIEENSEE

-96 NGDEKIAY
+96 NGDEKVAY

-119 DMNRFIYEN
+119 DMDKFIYEN
-128 LEAKKHG
+128 LEAKKQG
-135 RSSKFFEISNDPE
+135 RVSKFFEISNDPK
-148 VAKGQVKALEE
+148 VAKE
-159 VIAKKNNQT
+159 
-168 PVDNST
+168 
-174 HSDEEK
+174 
-180 DLNTKTKKKNSSG
+180 
-193 VRNFVEMAKFYLDP
+193 
-207 SEFPEY
+207 
-213 FDSDT
+213 
-218 EEPIEESKE
+218 
-227 DKTDLKD
+227 
-234 VETDGYR
+234 
-241 IKNNPTHE
+241 
-249 KDSEKEKLNEAA
+249 
-261 AQKFNDETETL
+261 
-272 VIDGNGDK
+272 
-280 KVAYVKK
+280 
-287 YDGTVEKIPYS
+287 
-298 KDMDKFISEQKAAKE
+298 
-313 RGERP
+313 
-318 RFFEIS
+318 
-324 NDPEVAKGQVKALEE
+324 QVKALEE

-361 EENKEN
+361 
-367 RTDLKDIETD
+367 
-377 GYETKNSP
+377 
-385 AHEEDSEKEKL
+385 
-396 NEAAAQK
+396 
-403 FNDETEGLAIDEN
+403 
-416 GIAYVKKY
+416 
-424 DGTVEKIPYSKYMD
+424 
-438 KFISEQKAAKERGE
+438 
-452 SSRFFEFSND
+452 
-462 PEVAKEQV
+462 
-470 ESLEKLVAE
+470 
-479 NNNQTSVDN
+479 
-488 STYSDELAE
+488 AE

-502 KKEEVENTPTADSIL
+502 KEAEVENTPVADSIL
-517 DSDNKKNIDAEDKD
+517 DSDN
-531 VNLYSDRDD
+531 
-540 SPKDYSDSFN
+540 
-550 YFDSDSDNENNINPE
+550 ENNINHE
-565 DEDINIYSGR
+565 DEDIDIYSG
-575 DDSPEDYSDSFNYFD
+575 
-590 SDSDNEN
+590 
-597 NINPEDEDIN
+597 
-607 IYSDRDDSSEDYSD
+607 RDDSSEDYSD
-621 SFNYFDS
+621 PFNYFDS

-657 ENEDELNTRADKL
+657 ENEDELDTRADKL

-677 KAAKIAIGVAAGVL
+677 KAAAKIAIGVAAGVL
-691 GATGIAAAVT
+691 GAAGIAAAVT

-716 SKSFESLMNSMKKD
+716 NKSFESLMNSMKKD

-750 ALDKDVFALEEDG
+750 ALDKNVFALEEDG

-827 ASLIENEANRTWFEK
+827 ASLISNEANRTWFEK

-897 IRGYRDANGEKD
+897 ICGYRDANGEKD

-1056 NTKKTTTEKVDAS
+1056 NTKKTTTEKVDES

-1097 KEAYKEGYLAA
+1097 KEAYKQGYLAA
-1108 HNYANEVGAYKHSA
+1108 HNYANEEGAYKHSA
-1122 IYNSMDIDN
+1122 IYNAIDIDN

-1142 LNDVAK
+1142 LNDVVK
-1148 NRYAYEGRETLL
+1148 NRYAYEKRETLL
-1160 SDSQIQR
+1160 TDSQIQR

-1270 IVDPD
+1270 IVDPN

-1287 EVKNYQSSTNN
+1287 EVKNYQSSINS

-1308 ISEEN
+1308 ISEED

-1345 NNNEEVKTLSLKR
+1345 NNNEEVKTLSLKH

>member
-1 MRIDWK
+1 MKIDWE

-15 YPDEERTED
+15 YPDKTRAKD

-30 KDDRLEKVV
+30 KDGRLEKVV
-39 YPRGIPSDELL
+39 YPRGIPSDELVEML
-50 EILNLAD
+50 SLAD
-57 KKKIDLRVIEENSEE
+57 KEKIDLRVIEENSEE

-96 NGDEKIAY
+96 NGDEKVAY

-119 DMNRFIYEN
+119 DMDKFIYEN
-128 LEAKKHG
+128 LEAKKQG
-135 RSSKFFEISNDPE
+135 RVSKFFEISNDPK
-148 VAKGQVKALEE
+148 VAKE
-159 VIAKKNNQT
+159 
-168 PVDNST
+168 
-174 HSDEEK
+174 
-180 DLNTKTKKKNSSG
+180 
-193 VRNFVEMAKFYLDP
+193 
-207 SEFPEY
+207 
-213 FDSDT
+213 
-218 EEPIEESKE
+218 
-227 DKTDLKD
+227 
-234 VETDGYR
+234 
-241 IKNNPTHE
+241 
-249 KDSEKEKLNEAA
+249 
-261 AQKFNDETETL
+261 
-272 VIDGNGDK
+272 
-280 KVAYVKK
+280 
-287 YDGTVEKIPYS
+287 
-298 KDMDKFISEQKAAKE
+298 
-313 RGERP
+313 
-318 RFFEIS
+318 
-324 NDPEVAKGQVKALEE
+324 QVKALEE

-361 EENKEN
+361 
-367 RTDLKDIETD
+367 
-377 GYETKNSP
+377 
-385 AHEEDSEKEKL
+385 
-396 NEAAAQK
+396 
-403 FNDETEGLAIDEN
+403 
-416 GIAYVKKY
+416 
-424 DGTVEKIPYSKYMD
+424 
-438 KFISEQKAAKERGE
+438 
-452 SSRFFEFSND
+452 
-462 PEVAKEQV
+462 
-470 ESLEKLVAE
+470 
-479 NNNQTSVDN
+479 
-488 STYSDELAE
+488 AE

-502 KKEEVENTPTADSIL
+502 KEAEVENTPVADSIL
-517 DSDNKKNIDAEDKD
+517 DSDN
-531 VNLYSDRDD
+531 
-540 SPKDYSDSFN
+540 
-550 YFDSDSDNENNINPE
+550 ENNINHE
-565 DEDINIYSGR
+565 DEDIDIYSG
-575 DDSPEDYSDSFNYFD
+575 
-590 SDSDNEN
+590 
-597 NINPEDEDIN
+597 
-607 IYSDRDDSSEDYSD
+607 RDDSSEDYSD
-621 SFNYFDS
+621 PFNYFDS

-657 ENEDELNTRADKL
+657 ENEDELDTRADKL

-677 KAAKIAIGVAAGVL
+677 KTAAKIAIGVAAGVL

-716 SKSFESLMNSMKKD
+716 NKSFESLMNSMKKD

-750 ALDKDVFALEEDG
+750 TLDKDVFALEEDG

-827 ASLIENEANRTWFEK
+827 ASLISNEANRTWFEK

-897 IRGYRDANGEKD
+897 ICGYRDANGEKD

-918 EPGSFDDQY
+918 APGSFDDQY

-1019 KIDSKDESE
+1019 KIDSKDGSE

-1056 NTKKTTTEKVDAS
+1056 NTKKTTTEKVDES

-1182 INDNMVNAYKLGWT
+1182 VNDNMVNAYKLGWT

-1270 IVDPD
+1270 IVDPN

-1287 EVKNYQSSTNN
+1287 EVENYQSSINS

-1308 ISEEN
+1308 ISEED

-1345 NNNEEVKTLSLKR
+1345 NNNEEVKTLSLKH

>member
-15 YPDEERTED
+15 YPDKARAKD

-30 KDDRLEKVV
+30 KDGRLEKVV
-39 YPRGIPSDELL
+39 YPRGIPSDELV

-57 KKKIDLRVIEENSEE
+57 EKKIDLKVIEENSEE
-72 KKLNEDILAAQKFN
+72 KKFNEDILAAQKFN

-96 NGDEKIAY
+96 NGDEKVAY

-119 DMNRFIYEN
+119 DMDKFIYEN
-128 LEAKKHG
+128 LEAKKQG
-135 RSSKFFEISNDPE
+135 RVSKFFEISNDPK
-148 VAKGQVKALEE
+148 VAKEQVKALEE

-168 PVDNST
+168 S
-174 HSDEEK
+174 
-180 DLNTKTKKKNSSG
+180 
-193 VRNFVEMAKFYLDP
+193 
-207 SEFPEY
+207 
-213 FDSDT
+213 
-218 EEPIEESKE
+218 
-227 DKTDLKD
+227 
-234 VETDGYR
+234 
-241 IKNNPTHE
+241 
-249 KDSEKEKLNEAA
+249 
-261 AQKFNDETETL
+261 
-272 VIDGNGDK
+272 
-280 KVAYVKK
+280 
-287 YDGTVEKIPYS
+287 
-298 KDMDKFISEQKAAKE
+298 
-313 RGERP
+313 
-318 RFFEIS
+318 
-324 NDPEVAKGQVKALEE
+324 
-339 VIEKRNNQTPVD
+339 VD

-361 EENKEN
+361 
-367 RTDLKDIETD
+367 
-377 GYETKNSP
+377 S
-385 AHEEDSEKEKL
+385 
-396 NEAAAQK
+396 
-403 FNDETEGLAIDEN
+403 ETE
-416 GIAYVKKY
+416 
-424 DGTVEKIPYSKYMD
+424 
-438 KFISEQKAAKERGE
+438 
-452 SSRFFEFSND
+452 
-462 PEVAKEQV
+462 
-470 ESLEKLVAE
+470 
-479 NNNQTSVDN
+479 
-488 STYSDELAE
+488 AE

-502 KKEEVENTPTADSIL
+502 KEAEVENTPVADSIL
-517 DSDNKKNIDAEDKD
+517 DSDN
-531 VNLYSDRDD
+531 
-540 SPKDYSDSFN
+540 
-550 YFDSDSDNENNINPE
+550 ENNINHE
-565 DEDINIYSGR
+565 DEDIDIYSG
-575 DDSPEDYSDSFNYFD
+575 
-590 SDSDNEN
+590 
-597 NINPEDEDIN
+597 
-607 IYSDRDDSSEDYSD
+607 RDDSSEDYSD
-621 SFNYFDS
+621 PFNYFDS

-657 ENEDELNTRADKL
+657 ENEDELDTRADKL

-691 GATGIAAAVT
+691 GAAGIAAAVT

-716 SKSFESLMNSMKKD
+716 NKSFESLMNSMKKD

-827 ASLIENEANRTWFEK
+827 ASLISNEANRTWFEK

-918 EPGSFDDQY
+918 APGSFDDQY

-945 KIAESGPCTIQNVRS
+945 KIVESGPCTIQNVRS

-1019 KIDSKDESE
+1019 KIDSKDGSD

-1056 NTKKTTTEKVDAS
+1056 NTKKTTTEKVDES

-1182 INDNMVNAYKLGWT
+1182 VNDNMVNAYKLGWT

-1257 ENDDPYL
+1257 ENDDP
-1264 DGPDPD
+1264 
-1270 IVDPD
+1270 D

-1287 EVKNYQSSTNN
+1287 EVKNYQSSINS

>member
-15 YPDEERTED
+15 YPDKTRAKD

-30 KDDRLEKVV
+30 KDGRLEKVV
-39 YPRGIPSDELL
+39 YPRGIPSDELV
-50 EILNLAD
+50 EMLNLAD
-57 KKKIDLRVIEENSEE
+57 EKKIDLKVIEENSEE
-72 KKLNEDILAAQKFN
+72 KKFNEDILAAQKFN

-96 NGDEKIAY
+96 NGDEKVAY

-119 DMNRFIYEN
+119 DMDKFIYEN
-128 LEAKKHG
+128 LEAKKQG
-135 RSSKFFEISNDPE
+135 RVSKFFEISNDPK
-148 VAKGQVKALEE
+148 VAKE
-159 VIAKKNNQT
+159 
-168 PVDNST
+168 
-174 HSDEEK
+174 
-180 DLNTKTKKKNSSG
+180 
-193 VRNFVEMAKFYLDP
+193 
-207 SEFPEY
+207 
-213 FDSDT
+213 
-218 EEPIEESKE
+218 
-227 DKTDLKD
+227 
-234 VETDGYR
+234 
-241 IKNNPTHE
+241 
-249 KDSEKEKLNEAA
+249 
-261 AQKFNDETETL
+261 
-272 VIDGNGDK
+272 
-280 KVAYVKK
+280 
-287 YDGTVEKIPYS
+287 
-298 KDMDKFISEQKAAKE
+298 
-313 RGERP
+313 
-318 RFFEIS
+318 
-324 NDPEVAKGQVKALEE
+324 QVKALEE

-361 EENKEN
+361 EENKEDK
-367 RTDLKDIETD
+367 TDLKDIETD
-377 GYETKNSP
+377 GYETKNNP
-385 AHEEDSEKEKL
+385 THEEDSEKEKL

-403 FNDETEGLAIDEN
+403 FNDETEGLVIDGN
-416 GIAYVKKY
+416 GIAYVNKY

-452 SSRFFEFSND
+452 SSKLFEFSND

-470 ESLEKLVAE
+470 ESLEKLVAK

-488 STYSDELAE
+488 STYTDEFAEAEAETKAE

-502 KKEEVENTPTADSIL
+502 KEAEVENTPVADSIL
-517 DSDNKKNIDAEDKD
+517 DSDNEKNI
-531 VNLYSDRDD
+531 NH
-540 SPKDYSDSFN
+540 
-550 YFDSDSDNENNINPE
+550 E
-565 DEDINIYSGR
+565 DEDIDIYSG
-575 DDSPEDYSDSFNYFD
+575 
-590 SDSDNEN
+590 
-597 NINPEDEDIN
+597 
-607 IYSDRDDSSEDYSD
+607 RDDSSEDYSD
-621 SFNYFDS
+621 PFNYFDS

-657 ENEDELNTRADKL
+657 ENEDELDTRADKL

-691 GATGIAAAVT
+691 GAAGIAAAVT

-716 SKSFESLMNSMKKD
+716 NKSFESLMNSMKKD

-827 ASLIENEANRTWFEK
+827 ASLISNEANRTWFEK

-1056 NTKKTTTEKVDAS
+1056 NTKKTTTEKVDES

-1182 INDNMVNAYKLGWT
+1182 VNDNMVNAYKLGWT

-1245 SDVDEPNIPTFD
+1245 NDVDEPNIPTFD

-1287 EVKNYQSSTNN
+1287 EVKNYQSSINS

>member
-1 MRIDWK
+1 MKIDWE

-15 YPDEERTED
+15 YPDKSRAKD

-30 KDDRLEKVV
+30 KDGRLEKVV

-50 EILNLAD
+50 EMLNLAD
-57 KKKIDLRVIEENSEE
+57 EKKIDLKVIEENSEE

-96 NGDEKIAY
+96 NGDEKVAY

-119 DMNRFIYEN
+119 DMDKFIYEN
-128 LEAKKHG
+128 LEAKKQG
-135 RSSKFFEISNDPE
+135 RVSKFFEISNDPK
-148 VAKGQVKALEE
+148 VAKE
-159 VIAKKNNQT
+159 
-168 PVDNST
+168 
-174 HSDEEK
+174 
-180 DLNTKTKKKNSSG
+180 
-193 VRNFVEMAKFYLDP
+193 
-207 SEFPEY
+207 
-213 FDSDT
+213 
-218 EEPIEESKE
+218 
-227 DKTDLKD
+227 
-234 VETDGYR
+234 
-241 IKNNPTHE
+241 
-249 KDSEKEKLNEAA
+249 
-261 AQKFNDETETL
+261 
-272 VIDGNGDK
+272 
-280 KVAYVKK
+280 
-287 YDGTVEKIPYS
+287 
-298 KDMDKFISEQKAAKE
+298 
-313 RGERP
+313 
-318 RFFEIS
+318 
-324 NDPEVAKGQVKALEE
+324 QVKALEE

-361 EENKEN
+361 
-367 RTDLKDIETD
+367 
-377 GYETKNSP
+377 
-385 AHEEDSEKEKL
+385 A
-396 NEAAAQK
+396 
-403 FNDETEGLAIDEN
+403 ETE
-416 GIAYVKKY
+416 
-424 DGTVEKIPYSKYMD
+424 
-438 KFISEQKAAKERGE
+438 
-452 SSRFFEFSND
+452 
-462 PEVAKEQV
+462 
-470 ESLEKLVAE
+470 
-479 NNNQTSVDN
+479 
-488 STYSDELAE
+488 AE

-502 KKEEVENTPTADSIL
+502 KEAEVENTPVADSIL
-517 DSDNKKNIDAEDKD
+517 DSDNEKNIDAEDKD

-540 SPKDYSDSFN
+540 SPK
-550 YFDSDSDNENNINPE
+550 
-565 DEDINIYSGR
+565 
-575 DDSPEDYSDSFNYFD
+575 
-590 SDSDNEN
+590 
-597 NINPEDEDIN
+597 
-607 IYSDRDDSSEDYSD
+607 DYSD

-657 ENEDELNTRADKL
+657 ENEDELDTRADKL
-670 EKNYNKK
+670 EKNYNNKK

-716 SKSFESLMNSMKKD
+716 NKSFESLMNSMKKD

-750 ALDKDVFALEEDG
+750 ALDKNVFALEEDG

-827 ASLIENEANRTWFEK
+827 ASLISNEANRTWFEK

-897 IRGYRDANGEKD
+897 ICGYRDANGEKD

-1056 NTKKTTTEKVDAS
+1056 NTKKTTTEKVDES

-1087 NGHKFNSLEC
+1087 NGHRFNSVETA
-1097 KEAYKEGYLAA
+1097 EAYKQGYLAA
-1108 HNYANEVGAYKHSA
+1108 HNYANEEGAYKHSA
-1122 IYNSMDIDN
+1122 IYNAIDIDN

-1142 LNDVAK
+1142 LNDVVK
-1148 NRYAYEGRETLL
+1148 NRYAYEKRETLL
-1160 SDSQIQR
+1160 TDSQIQR

-1196 ESMNTALEADK
+1196 DGISDALEADMK
-1207 QNGKAEREEAERL
+1207 NGELEREEAERL

-1275 TVGKEYSAIPEA
+1275 TVGKEYSAIPEG
-1287 EVKNYQSSTNN
+1287 EVENYQSSINS
-1298 TNDTIDKTTE
+1298 TNDTIDKTTQ
-1308 ISEEN
+1308 ISEED

>member
-15 YPDEERTED
+15 YPDKARAKD

-30 KDDRLEKVV
+30 KDGRLEKVV
-39 YPRGIPSDELL
+39 YPRGIPSDELV

-57 KKKIDLRVIEENSEE
+57 EKKIDLKVIEENSEE
-72 KKLNEDILAAQKFN
+72 KKFNEDILAAQKFN

-96 NGDEKIAY
+96 NGDEKVAY

-119 DMNRFIYEN
+119 DMDKFIYEN
-128 LEAKKHG
+128 LEAKKQG
-135 RSSKFFEISNDPE
+135 RVSKFFEISNDPK
-148 VAKGQVKALEE
+148 VAKE
-159 VIAKKNNQT
+159 
-168 PVDNST
+168 
-174 HSDEEK
+174 
-180 DLNTKTKKKNSSG
+180 
-193 VRNFVEMAKFYLDP
+193 
-207 SEFPEY
+207 
-213 FDSDT
+213 
-218 EEPIEESKE
+218 
-227 DKTDLKD
+227 
-234 VETDGYR
+234 
-241 IKNNPTHE
+241 
-249 KDSEKEKLNEAA
+249 
-261 AQKFNDETETL
+261 
-272 VIDGNGDK
+272 
-280 KVAYVKK
+280 
-287 YDGTVEKIPYS
+287 
-298 KDMDKFISEQKAAKE
+298 
-313 RGERP
+313 
-318 RFFEIS
+318 
-324 NDPEVAKGQVKALEE
+324 QVKALEE

-367 RTDLKDIETD
+367 KTDLKDIETD
-377 GYETKNSP
+377 GYETKNNP
-385 AHEEDSEKEKL
+385 THEEDSEKEKL

-403 FNDETEGLAIDEN
+403 FNDETEGLVIDGN
-416 GIAYVKKY
+416 GIAYVNKY

-452 SSRFFEFSND
+452 SSKLFEFSND

-470 ESLEKLVAE
+470 ESLEKLVAK

-488 STYSDELAE
+488 STYTDEFAEAEAETKAE

-502 KKEEVENTPTADSIL
+502 KEAEVENTPVADSIL
-517 DSDNKKNIDAEDKD
+517 DSDN
-531 VNLYSDRDD
+531 
-540 SPKDYSDSFN
+540 
-550 YFDSDSDNENNINPE
+550 ENNINHE
-565 DEDINIYSGR
+565 DEDIDIYSG
-575 DDSPEDYSDSFNYFD
+575 
-590 SDSDNEN
+590 
-597 NINPEDEDIN
+597 
-607 IYSDRDDSSEDYSD
+607 RDDSSEDYSD
-621 SFNYFDS
+621 PFNYFDS

-657 ENEDELNTRADKL
+657 ENEDELDTRADKL

-691 GATGIAAAVT
+691 GAAGIAAAVT

-716 SKSFESLMNSMKKD
+716 NKSFESLMNSMKKD

-827 ASLIENEANRTWFEK
+827 ASLISNEANRTWFEK

-918 EPGSFDDQY
+918 TPGSFDDQY

-1056 NTKKTTTEKVDAS
+1056 NTKKTTTEKVDES

-1182 INDNMVNAYKLGWT
+1182 VNDNMVNAYKLGWT

-1264 DGPDPD
+1264 DGPDP
-1270 IVDPD
+1270 VDPD

-1287 EVKNYQSSTNN
+1287 EVKNYQSSINS
-1298 TNDTIDKTTE
+1298 TNDTIDKATE
-1308 ISEEN
+1308 ISEED

>member
-1 MRIDWK
+1 MKIDWE

-15 YPDEERTED
+15 YPDKTRAKD

-30 KDDRLEKVV
+30 KDGRLEKVV

-57 KKKIDLRVIEENSEE
+57 EEKIDLRVIEENSEE

-96 NGDEKIAY
+96 NGDEKVAY

-119 DMNRFIYEN
+119 DMDKFIYEN
-128 LEAKKHG
+128 LEAKKQG
-135 RSSKFFEISNDPE
+135 RVSKFFEISNDPK
-148 VAKGQVKALEE
+148 VAKE
-159 VIAKKNNQT
+159 
-168 PVDNST
+168 
-174 HSDEEK
+174 
-180 DLNTKTKKKNSSG
+180 
-193 VRNFVEMAKFYLDP
+193 
-207 SEFPEY
+207 
-213 FDSDT
+213 
-218 EEPIEESKE
+218 
-227 DKTDLKD
+227 
-234 VETDGYR
+234 
-241 IKNNPTHE
+241 
-249 KDSEKEKLNEAA
+249 
-261 AQKFNDETETL
+261 
-272 VIDGNGDK
+272 
-280 KVAYVKK
+280 
-287 YDGTVEKIPYS
+287 
-298 KDMDKFISEQKAAKE
+298 
-313 RGERP
+313 
-318 RFFEIS
+318 
-324 NDPEVAKGQVKALEE
+324 QVKALEE
-339 VIEKRNNQTPVD
+339 VIEKRDNQTPVD

-361 EENKEN
+361 GENKEN
-367 RTDLKDIETD
+367 KTDLKDIETD
-377 GYETKNSP
+377 GYETKNNP
-385 AHEEDSEKEKL
+385 THEEDSEKEEL

-403 FNDETEGLAIDEN
+403 FNDETEGLVIDGN
-416 GIAYVKKY
+416 GIAYVNKY

-452 SSRFFEFSND
+452 SSKFFEFSND

-470 ESLEKLVAE
+470 ESLEKLVAK

-488 STYSDELAE
+488 STYSDELVE

-502 KKEEVENTPTADSIL
+502 KEAEVENTPVADSIL
-517 DSDNKKNIDAEDKD
+517 DSDNEKNI
-531 VNLYSDRDD
+531 NH
-540 SPKDYSDSFN
+540 
-550 YFDSDSDNENNINPE
+550 E
-565 DEDINIYSGR
+565 DEDIDIYSG
-575 DDSPEDYSDSFNYFD
+575 
-590 SDSDNEN
+590 
-597 NINPEDEDIN
+597 
-607 IYSDRDDSSEDYSD
+607 RDDSSEDYSD

-638 DVEDQNFDTEANEL
+638 DVEDQNFDTEANKL

-657 ENEDELNTRADKL
+657 ENEDELDTRADKL

-691 GATGIAAAVT
+691 GAAGIAAAVT

-716 SKSFESLMNSMKKD
+716 NKSFESLMNSMKKD

-750 ALDKDVFALEEDG
+750 ALDKNVFALEEDG

-827 ASLIENEANRTWFEK
+827 ASLISNEANRTWFEK

-897 IRGYRDANGEKD
+897 ICGYRDANGEKD

-997 TIDSNMEIEDDVLYM
+997 TIGSNMEVEDDVLYM

-1028 YTVTKEV
+1028 YTVPKKV
-1035 WDKMTTEE
+1035 WDEMTPEE

-1056 NTKKTTTEKVDAS
+1056 NTKKTTTEKVDES

-1097 KEAYKEGYLAA
+1097 KEAYKQGYLAA
-1108 HNYANEVGAYKHSA
+1108 HNYANEEGAYKHSA
-1122 IYNSMDIDN
+1122 IYNAIDIDN

-1142 LNDVAK
+1142 LNDVVK
-1148 NRYAYEGRETLL
+1148 NRYAYEKRETLL
-1160 SDSQIQR
+1160 TDSQIQR

-1182 INDNMVNAYKLGWT
+1182 VNDNMVNAYKLGWT
-1196 ESMNTALEADK
+1196 DGISDALEADMK
-1207 QNGKAEREEAERL
+1207 NGELEREEAERL

-1257 ENDDPYL
+1257 ENDPYL
-1264 DGPDPD
+1264 GGPDPGK
-1270 IVDPD
+1270 VDPN

-1287 EVKNYQSSTNN
+1287 EVKNYQSSINS

-1308 ISEEN
+1308 ISEED

-1345 NNNEEVKTLSLKR
+1345 NNNEEVKVLSLKH

>member
-1 MRIDWK
+1 MKIDWE

-15 YPDEERTED
+15 YPDKTRAKD

-30 KDDRLEKVV
+30 KDGRLEKVV

-50 EILNLAD
+50 EMLNLAD
-57 KKKIDLRVIEENSEE
+57 EKKIDLKVIEENSEE

-96 NGDEKIAY
+96 NGDEKVAY

-119 DMNRFIYEN
+119 DMDKFIYEN
-128 LEAKKHG
+128 LEAKKQG
-135 RSSKFFEISNDPE
+135 RVSKFFEISNDPK
-148 VAKGQVKALEE
+148 VAKE
-159 VIAKKNNQT
+159 
-168 PVDNST
+168 
-174 HSDEEK
+174 
-180 DLNTKTKKKNSSG
+180 
-193 VRNFVEMAKFYLDP
+193 
-207 SEFPEY
+207 
-213 FDSDT
+213 
-218 EEPIEESKE
+218 
-227 DKTDLKD
+227 
-234 VETDGYR
+234 
-241 IKNNPTHE
+241 
-249 KDSEKEKLNEAA
+249 
-261 AQKFNDETETL
+261 
-272 VIDGNGDK
+272 
-280 KVAYVKK
+280 
-287 YDGTVEKIPYS
+287 
-298 KDMDKFISEQKAAKE
+298 
-313 RGERP
+313 
-318 RFFEIS
+318 
-324 NDPEVAKGQVKALEE
+324 QVKALEE

-361 EENKEN
+361 
-367 RTDLKDIETD
+367 
-377 GYETKNSP
+377 
-385 AHEEDSEKEKL
+385 
-396 NEAAAQK
+396 
-403 FNDETEGLAIDEN
+403 
-416 GIAYVKKY
+416 
-424 DGTVEKIPYSKYMD
+424 
-438 KFISEQKAAKERGE
+438 
-452 SSRFFEFSND
+452 
-462 PEVAKEQV
+462 
-470 ESLEKLVAE
+470 
-479 NNNQTSVDN
+479 
-488 STYSDELAE
+488 AE

-502 KKEEVENTPTADSIL
+502 KDAEVENTPVADSIL
-517 DSDNKKNIDAEDKD
+517 DSDN
-531 VNLYSDRDD
+531 
-540 SPKDYSDSFN
+540 
-550 YFDSDSDNENNINPE
+550 ENNINHE
-565 DEDINIYSGR
+565 DEDIDIYSG
-575 DDSPEDYSDSFNYFD
+575 
-590 SDSDNEN
+590 
-597 NINPEDEDIN
+597 
-607 IYSDRDDSSEDYSD
+607 RDDSSEDYSD
-621 SFNYFDS
+621 PFNYFDS

-657 ENEDELNTRADKL
+657 ENEDELDTRADKL

-677 KAAKIAIGVAAGVL
+677 KTAAKIAIGVAAGVL

-716 SKSFESLMNSMKKD
+716 NKSFESLMNSMKKD

-779 VLNNY
+779 ALNNY

-897 IRGYRDANGEKD
+897 ICGYRDANGEKD

-997 TIDSNMEIEDDVLYM
+997 TIGSNMEVEDDVLYM

-1056 NTKKTTTEKVDAS
+1056 NTKKTTTEKVDES

-1097 KEAYKEGYLAA
+1097 KEAYKQGYLAA
-1108 HNYANEVGAYKHSA
+1108 HNYANEEGAYKHSA
-1122 IYNSMDIDN
+1122 IYNAIDIDN

-1142 LNDVAK
+1142 LNDVVK
-1148 NRYAYEGRETLL
+1148 NRYAYEKRETLL
-1160 SDSQIQR
+1160 TDSQIQR

-1196 ESMNTALEADK
+1196 DGISDALEADMK
-1207 QNGKAEREEAERL
+1207 NGELEREEAERL

-1245 SDVDEPNIPTFD
+1245 NDVDEPNIPTFD

-1270 IVDPD
+1270 IVDPN
-1275 TVGKEYSAIPEA
+1275 TVGKEYSAIPEG
-1287 EVKNYQSSTNN
+1287 EVENYQSSINS

-1308 ISEEN
+1308 ISEED

-1345 NNNEEVKTLSLKR
+1345 NNNEEVKVLSLKH

>member
-1 MRIDWK
+1 MKIDWE

-15 YPDEERTED
+15 YPDKTRAKD

-30 KDDRLEKVV
+30 KDGRLEKVV

-50 EILNLAD
+50 EMLSLAD
-57 KKKIDLRVIEENSEE
+57 KEKIDLRVIEENSEE

-96 NGDEKIAY
+96 NGDEKVAY

-119 DMNRFIYEN
+119 DMDKFIYEN
-128 LEAKKHG
+128 LEAKKQG
-135 RSSKFFEISNDPE
+135 RVSKFFEISNDPK
-148 VAKGQVKALEE
+148 VAKE
-159 VIAKKNNQT
+159 
-168 PVDNST
+168 
-174 HSDEEK
+174 
-180 DLNTKTKKKNSSG
+180 
-193 VRNFVEMAKFYLDP
+193 
-207 SEFPEY
+207 
-213 FDSDT
+213 
-218 EEPIEESKE
+218 
-227 DKTDLKD
+227 
-234 VETDGYR
+234 
-241 IKNNPTHE
+241 
-249 KDSEKEKLNEAA
+249 
-261 AQKFNDETETL
+261 
-272 VIDGNGDK
+272 
-280 KVAYVKK
+280 
-287 YDGTVEKIPYS
+287 
-298 KDMDKFISEQKAAKE
+298 
-313 RGERP
+313 
-318 RFFEIS
+318 
-324 NDPEVAKGQVKALEE
+324 QVKALEE

-361 EENKEN
+361 
-367 RTDLKDIETD
+367 
-377 GYETKNSP
+377 
-385 AHEEDSEKEKL
+385 A
-396 NEAAAQK
+396 
-403 FNDETEGLAIDEN
+403 ETE
-416 GIAYVKKY
+416 
-424 DGTVEKIPYSKYMD
+424 
-438 KFISEQKAAKERGE
+438 
-452 SSRFFEFSND
+452 
-462 PEVAKEQV
+462 
-470 ESLEKLVAE
+470 
-479 NNNQTSVDN
+479 
-488 STYSDELAE
+488 AE

-502 KKEEVENTPTADSIL
+502 KEAEVENTPVADSIL
-517 DSDNKKNIDAEDKD
+517 DSDN
-531 VNLYSDRDD
+531 
-540 SPKDYSDSFN
+540 
-550 YFDSDSDNENNINPE
+550 ENNINHE
-565 DEDINIYSGR
+565 DEDIDIYSG
-575 DDSPEDYSDSFNYFD
+575 
-590 SDSDNEN
+590 
-597 NINPEDEDIN
+597 
-607 IYSDRDDSSEDYSD
+607 RDDSSEDYSD

-657 ENEDELNTRADKL
+657 ENEDELDTRADKL

-691 GATGIAAAVT
+691 GAAGIAAAVT

-716 SKSFESLMNSMKKD
+716 NKSFESLMNSMKKD

-750 ALDKDVFALEEDG
+750 ALDKNVFALEEDG

-784 TSEEMYKIFGT
+784 TSEEMYEIFGT

-827 ASLIENEANRTWFEK
+827 ASLISNEANRTWFEK

-897 IRGYRDANGEKD
+897 ICGYRDANGEKD

-1035 WDKMTTEE
+1035 WDQMTTEE

-1056 NTKKTTTEKVDAS
+1056 NTKKTTTEKVDES

-1142 LNDVAK
+1142 LNDVVK
-1148 NRYAYEGRETLL
+1148 NRYAYEKRETLL
-1160 SDSQIQR
+1160 TDSQIQR

-1182 INDNMVNAYKLGWT
+1182 VNDNMVNAYKLGWT
-1196 ESMNTALEADK
+1196 DGISDALEADMK
-1207 QNGKAEREEAERL
+1207 NGELEREEAERL

-1257 ENDDPYL
+1257 ENDDPYNDPYL
-1264 DGPDPD
+1264 GGPDPD
-1270 IVDPD
+1270 IVDPN

-1287 EVKNYQSSTNN
+1287 EVKNYQSSINS

-1308 ISEEN
+1308 ISEED

-1345 NNNEEVKTLSLKR
+1345 NNNEEVKTLSLSLKR

>member
-1 MRIDWK
+1 MKIDWE

-15 YPDEERTED
+15 YPDKTRAKD

-30 KDDRLEKVV
+30 KDGRLEKVV

-50 EILNLAD
+50 EMLNLAD
-57 KKKIDLRVIEENSEE
+57 EKKIDLKVIEENSEE
-72 KKLNEDILAAQKFN
+72 KKLNEDILGAQKFN

-96 NGDEKIAY
+96 NGDEKVAY

-119 DMNRFIYEN
+119 DMDKFIYEN
-128 LEAKKHG
+128 LEAKKQG
-135 RSSKFFEISNDPE
+135 RVSKFFEISNDPK
-148 VAKGQVKALEE
+148 VAKE
-159 VIAKKNNQT
+159 
-168 PVDNST
+168 
-174 HSDEEK
+174 
-180 DLNTKTKKKNSSG
+180 
-193 VRNFVEMAKFYLDP
+193 
-207 SEFPEY
+207 
-213 FDSDT
+213 
-218 EEPIEESKE
+218 
-227 DKTDLKD
+227 
-234 VETDGYR
+234 
-241 IKNNPTHE
+241 
-249 KDSEKEKLNEAA
+249 
-261 AQKFNDETETL
+261 
-272 VIDGNGDK
+272 
-280 KVAYVKK
+280 
-287 YDGTVEKIPYS
+287 
-298 KDMDKFISEQKAAKE
+298 
-313 RGERP
+313 
-318 RFFEIS
+318 
-324 NDPEVAKGQVKALEE
+324 QVKALEE
-339 VIEKRNNQTPVD
+339 VIEKRDNQTPVD

-361 EENKEN
+361 EENKE
-367 RTDLKDIETD
+367 
-377 GYETKNSP
+377 
-385 AHEEDSEKEKL
+385 A
-396 NEAAAQK
+396 
-403 FNDETEGLAIDEN
+403 
-416 GIAYVKKY
+416 
-424 DGTVEKIPYSKYMD
+424 
-438 KFISEQKAAKERGE
+438 
-452 SSRFFEFSND
+452 
-462 PEVAKEQV
+462 
-470 ESLEKLVAE
+470 
-479 NNNQTSVDN
+479 
-488 STYSDELAE
+488 
-497 AEEEN
+497 
-502 KKEEVENTPTADSIL
+502 EVENTPVADSIL
-517 DSDNKKNIDAEDKD
+517 DSDNEKNIDAEDKN

-550 YFDSDSDNENNINPE
+550 YFDSDSDNENNINHE
-565 DEDINIYSGR
+565 DEDIDIYSG
-575 DDSPEDYSDSFNYFD
+575 
-590 SDSDNEN
+590 
-597 NINPEDEDIN
+597 
-607 IYSDRDDSSEDYSD
+607 RDDSSEDYSD
-621 SFNYFDS
+621 PFNYFDS

-657 ENEDELNTRADKL
+657 ENEDELDTRADKL
-670 EKNYNKK
+670 EKKYKK
-677 KAAKIAIGVAAGVL
+677 KAAKIAMGVAAGVL

-716 SKSFESLMNSMKKD
+716 NKSFESLMNSMKKD

-750 ALDKDVFALEEDG
+750 ALDKNVFALEEDG

-784 TSEEMYKIFGT
+784 TSEEMYEIFGT
-795 DEIDTNDIMVKYQS
+795 DEIDTNDIMAKYQS

-827 ASLIENEANRTWFEK
+827 ASLISNEANRTWFEK

-897 IRGYRDANGEKD
+897 ICGYRDANGEKD

-1028 YTVTKEV
+1028 YTVTKKV
-1035 WDKMTTEE
+1035 WDQMTTEE

-1056 NTKKTTTEKVDAS
+1056 NTKKTTTEKVDES

-1087 NGHKFNSLEC
+1087 NGHRFNSVETA
-1097 KEAYKEGYLAA
+1097 EAYKQGYLAA
-1108 HNYANEVGAYKHSA
+1108 HNYANEEGAYKHSA
-1122 IYNSMDIDN
+1122 IYNAIDVDN

-1142 LNDVAK
+1142 LNDVVK
-1148 NRYAYEGRETLL
+1148 NRYAYEKRETLL
-1160 SDSQIQR
+1160 TDSQIQR

-1182 INDNMVNAYKLGWT
+1182 VNDNMVNAYKLGWT
-1196 ESMNTALEADK
+1196 DGISDALEADMK
-1207 QNGKAEREEAERL
+1207 NGELEREEAERL

-1257 ENDDPYL
+1257 ENDPYL
-1264 DGPDPD
+1264 GGPDPGK
-1270 IVDPD
+1270 VDPN

-1287 EVKNYQSSTNN
+1287 EVENYQSSINS

-1308 ISEEN
+1308 ISEED

-1345 NNNEEVKTLSLKR
+1345 NNNEEVKTLSLKRQTI

>member
-1 MRIDWK
+1 MKIDWE

-15 YPDEERTED
+15 YPDKTRAKD

-30 KDDRLEKVV
+30 KDGRLEKVV

-50 EILNLAD
+50 EMLNLAD
-57 KKKIDLRVIEENSEE
+57 EKKIDLKVIEENSEE

-96 NGDEKIAY
+96 NGDEKVAY

-119 DMNRFIYEN
+119 DMDKFIYEN
-128 LEAKKHG
+128 LEAKKQG
-135 RSSKFFEISNDPE
+135 RVSKFFEISNDPK
-148 VAKGQVKALEE
+148 VAKE
-159 VIAKKNNQT
+159 
-168 PVDNST
+168 
-174 HSDEEK
+174 
-180 DLNTKTKKKNSSG
+180 
-193 VRNFVEMAKFYLDP
+193 
-207 SEFPEY
+207 
-213 FDSDT
+213 
-218 EEPIEESKE
+218 
-227 DKTDLKD
+227 
-234 VETDGYR
+234 
-241 IKNNPTHE
+241 
-249 KDSEKEKLNEAA
+249 
-261 AQKFNDETETL
+261 
-272 VIDGNGDK
+272 
-280 KVAYVKK
+280 
-287 YDGTVEKIPYS
+287 
-298 KDMDKFISEQKAAKE
+298 
-313 RGERP
+313 
-318 RFFEIS
+318 
-324 NDPEVAKGQVKALEE
+324 QVKALEE

-361 EENKEN
+361 
-367 RTDLKDIETD
+367 
-377 GYETKNSP
+377 
-385 AHEEDSEKEKL
+385 
-396 NEAAAQK
+396 
-403 FNDETEGLAIDEN
+403 
-416 GIAYVKKY
+416 
-424 DGTVEKIPYSKYMD
+424 
-438 KFISEQKAAKERGE
+438 
-452 SSRFFEFSND
+452 
-462 PEVAKEQV
+462 
-470 ESLEKLVAE
+470 
-479 NNNQTSVDN
+479 
-488 STYSDELAE
+488 AE

-502 KKEEVENTPTADSIL
+502 KEAEVENTPVADSIL
-517 DSDNKKNIDAEDKD
+517 DSDN
-531 VNLYSDRDD
+531 
-540 SPKDYSDSFN
+540 
-550 YFDSDSDNENNINPE
+550 ENNINHE
-565 DEDINIYSGR
+565 DEDIDIYSG
-575 DDSPEDYSDSFNYFD
+575 
-590 SDSDNEN
+590 
-597 NINPEDEDIN
+597 
-607 IYSDRDDSSEDYSD
+607 RDDSSEDYSD
-621 SFNYFDS
+621 PFNYFDS

-657 ENEDELNTRADKL
+657 ENEDELDTRADKL

-677 KAAKIAIGVAAGVL
+677 KTAAKIAIGVAAGVL

-716 SKSFESLMNSMKKD
+716 NKSFESLMNSMKKD

-827 ASLIENEANRTWFEK
+827 ASLISNEANRTWFEK

-897 IRGYRDANGEKD
+897 ICGYRDANGEKD

-1056 NTKKTTTEKVDAS
+1056 NTKKTTTEKVDES

-1108 HNYANEVGAYKHSA
+1108 HNYANEEGAYKHSA
-1122 IYNSMDIDN
+1122 IYNAIDIDN

-1142 LNDVAK
+1142 LNDVVK
-1148 NRYAYEGRETLL
+1148 NRYAYEKRETLL
-1160 SDSQIQR
+1160 TDSQIQR

-1196 ESMNTALEADK
+1196 DGISDALEADMK
-1207 QNGKAEREEAERL
+1207 NGELEREEAERL

-1245 SDVDEPNIPTFD
+1245 NDVDEPNIPTFD

-1270 IVDPD
+1270 IVDPN

-1287 EVKNYQSSTNN
+1287 EVENYQSSINS

-1308 ISEEN
+1308 ISEED

-1345 NNNEEVKTLSLKR
+1345 NNNEEVKTLSLSLKR